1 MSKKRLNEIAREIG
15 VSSKEVVAKAQE
27 LGFDVKSHASSVDD
41 ASAKRLAE
49 SFGAKQPVQ
58 ANSVEAV
65 TRVAEVPKVETAKVE
80 KVATSEPVSKEVLK
94 VETAKVEKV
103 ATSEP
108 VSKEVPKVTGTQT
121 TAHRPQSRNF
131 KAEREARAKEQA
143 AKRAQGQQGKAGQQA
158 KNGQERRDNRQQGQ
172 GRPNNDRNERNDP
185 REPRHDKRTED
196 RKENRFAD
204 RREGRDNRRQDN
216 RSGQQNG
223 FGRKQEVKKV
233 EKPKIDFK
241 ARAAALKAEQ
251 NADFA
256 RTSEER
262 FRQAQEAKKQPKKP
276 KEVKFEE
283 PVVESKPFVKPT
295 PVATVSE
302 QVAETTVDTRPK
314 KHARPN
320 KKRDFIGDEEDG
332 PRKQQRNRNSQN
344 QVRNQRTSNW
354 NNNKK
359 NKKGKTNQ
367 PIKPVTERKF
377 HELPTEF
384 EYTAGMTV
392 AEIAKRIKREPAEI
406 VKKLFL
412 MGVMATQNQS
422 LDGDT
427 IELLMVNYGIE
438 PKEKV
443 EVDNADIER
452 FFVEEGYLNEDA
464 MTERPPV
471 VTIMGHVDH
480 GKTTLLDT
488 LRNSRVA
495 TGEAGGITQHIGAY
509 QIEEAGKKITFLDTP
524 GHAAF
529 TSMRARG
536 ASVTDLTILVVAADD
551 GVMPQTIEAINHS
564 KAANVPIIVAINK
577 IDKPGA
583 NPERVIGELAEHGVI
598 STAWGGESEFV
609 EISAKFN
616 QNIDELLETVLLVA
630 EIQELKADATVRA
643 IGTVIEAHLDKGK
656 GAVATLLVQ
665 QGTLNVQ
672 DPIVAGNTFGRVRAM
687 TNDLGRRVKVA
698 GPSTPVS
705 ITGLNEAP
713 MAGDHFAVYED
724 EKSARAAGEE
734 RAKRALLKQ
743 RQATQRVSLEN
754 LFDTLKAGEVKSV
767 NVIIKADVQGSVEAL
782 ASSLQ
787 KIEVEGVKVNIVH
800 SAVGAINESDVTL
813 AAASNALIIGFNVRP
828 TAEARSQA
836 ETDDVEVRLHSIIY
850 KVIEEMEDA
859 MKGMLDP
866 EYEEKIIGEAIV
878 RETFKV
884 SKVGTIGGFMV
895 IRGKITRDSSVRVI
909 RDGVVVF
916 DGQLASLKHYKDDV
930 KEVGNAQEGGLMI
943 ENYNDLRVDD
953 TIEAYIME
961 EIKK

>member
-1 MSKKRLNEIAREIG
+1 MSKKRLYEIAKELG
-15 VSSKEVVAKAQE
+15 KESKEVVARAKE
-27 LGFDVKSHASSVDD
+27 LGLDVKSHSSSV
-41 ASAKRLAE
+41 E
-49 SFGAKQPVQ
+49 
-58 ANSVEAV
+58 EAV
-65 TRVAEVPKVETAKVE
+65 AAKIAASFKPAAAPKVEAKPAAPKVSAEKKAEKSEPAKPAVAKEEAKPAEPVAPKTE
-80 KVATSEPVSKEVLK
+80 KVA
-94 VETAKVEKV
+94 AK
-103 ATSEP
+103 
-108 VSKEVPKVTGTQT
+108 
-121 TAHRPQSRNF
+121 PQSRNF

-143 AKRAQGQQGKAGQQA
+143 
-158 KNGQERRDNRQQGQ
+158 ERRKQNKGNNRDQQQNGNRQKNDGRNGGKQGQ
-172 GRPNNDRNERNDP
+172 GN
-185 REPRHDKRTED
+185 
-196 RKENRFAD
+196 
-204 RREGRDNRRQDN
+204 RDNRRFNDQAKKQQ
-216 RSGQQNG
+216 GQQNRG
-223 FGRKQEVKKV
+223 NERRQQEDKRPNQAAPRV
-233 EKPKIDFK
+233 DFK

-251 NADFA
+251 NAEYA
-256 RTSEER
+256 RSSEER
-262 FRQAQEAKKQPKKP
+262 FKQYQAAKEALAQANKRKEPEEIFEEAAKLAEQAQQAQQ
-276 KEVKFEE
+276 VQA
-283 PVVESKPFVKPT
+283 VVEVVPEKKEP
-295 PVATVSE
+295 A
-302 QVAETTVDTRPK
+302 VDTRRK
-314 KHARPN
+314 KQARPDKN
-320 KKRDFIGDEEDG
+320 RDDYDHEEDG
-332 PRKQQRNRNSQN
+332 PRKQQKNRSSQN
-344 QVRNQRTSNW
+344 QVRNQKNSNW

-359 NKKGKTNQ
+359 NKKGNNKNNRNQ
-367 PIKPVTERKF
+367 TPKPVTERKF

-384 EYTAGMTV
+384 EYTDGMTV

-406 VKKLFL
+406 VKKLFM

-422 LDGDT
+422 LDGET
-427 IELLMVNYGIE
+427 IELLMVDYGIE
-438 PKEKV
+438 AKQKV

-452 FFVEEGYLNEDA
+452 FFVEDGYLNENELV
-464 MTERPPV
+464 ERPPV

-509 QIEEAGKKITFLDTP
+509 QIVENGKKITFLDTP

-536 ASVTDLTILVVAADD
+536 ASVTDITILVVAADD

-583 NPERVIGELAEHGVI
+583 NPERVIGELAEHGVM
-598 STAWGGESEFV
+598 STAWGGDSEFV

-616 QNIDELLETVLLVA
+616 QNIEELLETVLLVA
-630 EIQELKADATVRA
+630 EIQELKADPTVRA
-643 IGTVIEAHLDKGK
+643 IGTVIEARLDKGK

-672 DPIVAGNTFGRVRAM
+672 DPIVVGNTFGRVRAM

-734 RAKRALLKQ
+734 RAKRALMKQ

-754 LFDTLKAGEVKSV
+754 LFDTLKAGELKSV

-782 ASSLQ
+782 SASLQ
-787 KIEVEGVKVNIVH
+787 KIDVEGVKVTIVH

-813 AAASNALIIGFNVRP
+813 AEASNAFIVGFNVRP
-828 TAEARSQA
+828 TPQARQQAEA
-836 ETDDVEVRLHSIIY
+836 DDVEIRLHSIIY
-850 KVIEEMEDA
+850 KVIEEMEEA

-866 EYEEKIIGEAIV
+866 EFEEKVIGEAVI

-895 IRGKITRDSSVRVI
+895 INGKVARDSKVRVI
-909 RDGVVVF
+909 RDGVVIY
-916 DGQLASLKHYKDDV
+916 DGELASLKHYKDDV
-930 KEVGNAQEGGLMI
+930 KEVTNGREGGLMI
-943 ENYNDLRVDD
+943 DGYNDIKMDD
-953 TIEAYIME
+953 VIEAYVME
-961 EIKK
+961 EIKR

>member
-1 MSKKRLNEIAREIG
+1 MSKKRLYEIAKELG
-15 VSSKEVVAKAQE
+15 KESKEVVARAKE
-27 LGFDVKSHASSVDD
+27 LGLDVKSHSSSVEEAVAAKIAASFKPAAAPKAEEKPAAPK
-41 ASAKRLAE
+41 ASAEKKTEKSEPVKPAE
-49 SFGAKQPVQ
+49 PV
-58 ANSVEAV
+58 A
-65 TRVAEVPKVETAKVE
+65 PKTE
-80 KVATSEPVSKEVLK
+80 KVA
-94 VETAKVEKV
+94 AK
-103 ATSEP
+103 
-108 VSKEVPKVTGTQT
+108 
-121 TAHRPQSRNF
+121 PQSRNF

-143 AKRAQGQQGKAGQQA
+143 
-158 KNGQERRDNRQQGQ
+158 ERRKQNKGNNRDQQQNGNRQKNDGRTGGKQGQ
-172 GRPNNDRNERNDP
+172 GN
-185 REPRHDKRTED
+185 
-196 RKENRFAD
+196 
-204 RREGRDNRRQDN
+204 RDNRRFNDQAKKQQ
-216 RSGQQNG
+216 GQQNRG
-223 FGRKQEVKKV
+223 NERRQQEDKR
-233 EKPKIDFK
+233 PHQAAPRIDFK

-251 NADFA
+251 NAEYA
-256 RTSEER
+256 RSSEER
-262 FRQAQEAKKQPKKP
+262 FKQYQAAKEALAQANKRKEPEEIFEEVAKLAEQAQQEQQVQA
-276 KEVKFEE
+276 
-283 PVVESKPFVKPT
+283 VVEVIPDKKE
-295 PVATVSE
+295 A
-302 QVAETTVDTRPK
+302 AVDTRRK
-314 KHARPN
+314 KQARPDKN
-320 KKRDFIGDEEDG
+320 RDDYDHEEDG
-332 PRKQQRNRNSQN
+332 PRKQQKNRSSQN
-344 QVRNQRTSNW
+344 QVRNQKNSNW
-354 NNNKK
+354 NSNKK
-359 NKKGKTNQ
+359 NKKGNNKNNRNQ
-367 PIKPVTERKF
+367 TPKPVTERKF

-384 EYTAGMTV
+384 EYTDGMTV

-406 VKKLFL
+406 VKKLFM

-422 LDGDT
+422 LDGET
-427 IELLMVNYGIE
+427 IELLMVDYGIE
-438 PKEKV
+438 AKQKV

-452 FFVEEGYLNEDA
+452 FFVEDGYLNEDKLV
-464 MTERPPV
+464 ERPPV

-509 QIEEAGKKITFLDTP
+509 QIVENGKKITFLDTP

-536 ASVTDLTILVVAADD
+536 ASVTDITILVVAADD

-583 NPERVIGELAEHGVI
+583 NPERVIGELAEHGVM
-598 STAWGGESEFV
+598 STAWGGDSEFV

-616 QNIDELLETVLLVA
+616 QNIEELLETVLLVA
-630 EIQELKADATVRA
+630 EIQELKADPTVRA
-643 IGTVIEAHLDKGK
+643 IGTVIEARLDKGK

-672 DPIVAGNTFGRVRAM
+672 DPIVVGNTFGRVRAM

-734 RAKRALLKQ
+734 RAKRALMKQ

-754 LFDTLKAGEVKSV
+754 LFDTLKAGELKSV

-782 ASSLQ
+782 SASLQ
-787 KIEVEGVKVNIVH
+787 KIDVEGVKVTIVH

-813 AAASNALIIGFNVRP
+813 AEASNAFIVGFNVRP
-828 TAEARSQA
+828 TPQARQQAEA
-836 ETDDVEVRLHSIIY
+836 DDVEIRLHSIIY
-850 KVIEEMEDA
+850 KVIEEMEEA

-866 EYEEKIIGEAIV
+866 EFEEKVIGEAVI

-895 IRGKITRDSSVRVI
+895 INGKVTRDSKVRVI
-909 RDGVVVF
+909 RDGVVIY
-916 DGQLASLKHYKDDV
+916 DGELASLKHYKDDV
-930 KEVGNAQEGGLMI
+930 KEVTNGREGGLMI
-943 ENYNDLRVDD
+943 DGYNDIKMDD
-953 TIEAYIME
+953 VIEAYVME
-961 EIKK
+961 EIKR

>member
-1 MSKKRLNEIAREIG
+1 MSKKRLYEIAKELG
-15 VSSKEVVAKAQE
+15 KESKEVVARAKE
-27 LGFDVKSHASSVDD
+27 LGLDVKSHSSSVEEAVAAKIAASFKSAAAPKSEAKPAAPK
-41 ASAKRLAE
+41 ASAEKKAE
-49 SFGAKQPVQ
+49 KSEPAKPAVAKEEAKTAEPV
-58 ANSVEAV
+58 ALK
-65 TRVAEVPKVETAKVE
+65 TE
-80 KVATSEPVSKEVLK
+80 KVA
-94 VETAKVEKV
+94 AK
-103 ATSEP
+103 
-108 VSKEVPKVTGTQT
+108 
-121 TAHRPQSRNF
+121 PQSRNF

-143 AKRAQGQQGKAGQQA
+143 
-158 KNGQERRDNRQQGQ
+158 ERRKQNKGNNRDQQQNGNRQKNDGRNGGKQGQ
-172 GRPNNDRNERNDP
+172 GN
-185 REPRHDKRTED
+185 
-196 RKENRFAD
+196 
-204 RREGRDNRRQDN
+204 RDNRRFNDQAKKQQ
-216 RSGQQNG
+216 GQQNRG
-223 FGRKQEVKKV
+223 NERRQQEDKR
-233 EKPKIDFK
+233 PNQAAPRIDFK

-251 NADFA
+251 NAEYA
-256 RTSEER
+256 RSSEER
-262 FRQAQEAKKQPKKP
+262 FKQTQAAKEALAQANKRKEPEEIFEEAAKLAEQAQQVQA
-276 KEVKFEE
+276 
-283 PVVESKPFVKPT
+283 VVEPA
-295 PVATVSE
+295 PVAKE
-302 QVAETTVDTRPK
+302 AAVDTRRK
-314 KHARPN
+314 KQARPD
-320 KKRDFIGDEEDG
+320 KERDDYDHEEDG
-332 PRKQQRNRNSQN
+332 PRKQQKNRSSQN
-344 QVRNQRTSNW
+344 QVRNQRNSNW

-359 NKKGKTNQ
+359 NKKGNNKNNRNQ
-367 PIKPVTERKF
+367 APKPVTERKF

-384 EYTAGMTV
+384 EYTDGMTV

-406 VKKLFL
+406 VKKLFM

-422 LDGDT
+422 LDGET
-427 IELLMVNYGIE
+427 IELLMVDYGIE
-438 PKEKV
+438 AKQKV

-452 FFVEEGYLNEDA
+452 FFVEDGYLNEDELV
-464 MTERPPV
+464 ERPPV

-509 QIEEAGKKITFLDTP
+509 QIVENGKKITFLDTP

-536 ASVTDLTILVVAADD
+536 ASVTDITILVVAADD

-583 NPERVIGELAEHGVI
+583 NPERVIGELAEHGVM
-598 STAWGGESEFV
+598 STAWGGDSEFV

-616 QNIDELLETVLLVA
+616 QNIEELLETVLLVA
-630 EIQELKADATVRA
+630 EIQELKADPTVRA
-643 IGTVIEAHLDKGK
+643 IGTVIEARLDKGK

-672 DPIVAGNTFGRVRAM
+672 DPIVVGNTFGRVRAM

-734 RAKRALLKQ
+734 RAKRALMKQ

-754 LFDTLKAGEVKSV
+754 LFDTLKAGELKSV

-782 ASSLQ
+782 SASLQ
-787 KIEVEGVKVNIVH
+787 KIDVEGVKVTIVH

-813 AAASNALIIGFNVRP
+813 AEASNAFIVGFNVRP
-828 TAEARSQA
+828 TPQARQQAEA
-836 ETDDVEVRLHSIIY
+836 DDVEIRLHSIIY
-850 KVIEEMEDA
+850 KVIEEMEEA

-866 EYEEKIIGEAIV
+866 EFEEKVIGEAVI

-895 IRGKITRDSSVRVI
+895 INGKVTRDSKVRVI
-909 RDGVVVF
+909 RDGVVIY
-916 DGQLASLKHYKDDV
+916 DGELASLKHYKDDV
-930 KEVGNAQEGGLMI
+930 KEVTNGREGGLMI
-943 ENYNDLRVDD
+943 DGYNDIKMDD
-953 TIEAYIME
+953 VIEAYVME
-961 EIKK
+961 EIKR

>member
-1 MSKKRLNEIAREIG
+1 MSKKRLYEIAKELG
-15 VSSKEVVAKAQE
+15 KESKEVVARAKE
-27 LGFDVKSHASSVDD
+27 LGLDVKSHSSSV
-41 ASAKRLAE
+41 E
-49 SFGAKQPVQ
+49 
-58 ANSVEAV
+58 EAV
-65 TRVAEVPKVETAKVE
+65 AAKIAASFKPAAAPKVEAKPAAPKVSAEKKAEKSEPAKPAVAKEEAKPAEPVAPKTE
-80 KVATSEPVSKEVLK
+80 KVA
-94 VETAKVEKV
+94 AK
-103 ATSEP
+103 
-108 VSKEVPKVTGTQT
+108 
-121 TAHRPQSRNF
+121 PQSRNF

-143 AKRAQGQQGKAGQQA
+143 ERRKQNKGNNRDQQQNGNRQKNDGRNGGKQGQS
-158 KNGQERRDNRQQGQ
+158 N
-172 GRPNNDRNERNDP
+172 
-185 REPRHDKRTED
+185 
-196 RKENRFAD
+196 
-204 RREGRDNRRQDN
+204 RDNRRFNDQAKKQQ
-216 RSGQQNG
+216 GQQKRRNE
-223 FGRKQEVKKV
+223 RRQQEDKRSNQVA
-233 EKPKIDFK
+233 PRIDFK

-251 NADFA
+251 NAEYA
-256 RTSEER
+256 RSSEER
-262 FRQAQEAKKQPKKP
+262 FKQYQAAKEALAQANKRKEPEEIFEEAAKLAEQAQQVQA
-276 KEVKFEE
+276 
-283 PVVESKPFVKPT
+283 VVEVVPEKKEP
-295 PVATVSE
+295 A
-302 QVAETTVDTRPK
+302 VDTRRK
-314 KHARPN
+314 KQARPDKN
-320 KKRDFIGDEEDG
+320 RDDYDHEEDG
-332 PRKQQRNRNSQN
+332 PRKQQKNRSSQN
-344 QVRNQRTSNW
+344 QVRNQKNSNW

-359 NKKGKTNQ
+359 NKKGNNKNNRNQ
-367 PIKPVTERKF
+367 TPKPVTERKF

-384 EYTAGMTV
+384 EYTDGMTV

-406 VKKLFL
+406 VKKLFM

-422 LDGDT
+422 LDGET
-427 IELLMVNYGIE
+427 IELLMVDYGIE
-438 PKEKV
+438 AKQKV

-452 FFVEEGYLNEDA
+452 FFVEDGYLNEDELV
-464 MTERPPV
+464 ERPPV

-509 QIEEAGKKITFLDTP
+509 QIVENGKKITFLDTP

-529 TSMRARG
+529 ASMRARG
-536 ASVTDLTILVVAADD
+536 ASVTDITILVVAADD

-583 NPERVIGELAEHGVI
+583 NPERVIGELAEHGVM
-598 STAWGGESEFV
+598 STAWGGDSEFV

-616 QNIDELLETVLLVA
+616 QNIEELLETVLLVA
-630 EIQELKADATVRA
+630 EIQELKADPTVRA
-643 IGTVIEAHLDKGK
+643 IGTVIEARLDKGK

-672 DPIVAGNTFGRVRAM
+672 DPIVVGNTFGRVRAM

-734 RAKRALLKQ
+734 RAKRALMKQ

-754 LFDTLKAGEVKSV
+754 LFDTLKAGELKSV

-782 ASSLQ
+782 SASLQ
-787 KIEVEGVKVNIVH
+787 KIDVEGVKVTIVH

-813 AAASNALIIGFNVRP
+813 AEASNAFIVGFNVRP
-828 TAEARSQA
+828 TPQARQQAEA
-836 ETDDVEVRLHSIIY
+836 DDVEIRLHSIIY
-850 KVIEEMEDA
+850 KVIEEMEEA

-866 EYEEKIIGEAIV
+866 EFEEKVIGEAVI

-895 IRGKITRDSSVRVI
+895 INGKVARDSKVRVI
-909 RDGVVVF
+909 RDGVVIY
-916 DGQLASLKHYKDDV
+916 DGELASLKHYKDDV
-930 KEVGNAQEGGLMI
+930 KEVTNGREGGLMI
-943 ENYNDLRVDD
+943 DGYNDIKMDD
-953 TIEAYIME
+953 VIEAYVME
-961 EIKK
+961 EIKR

>member
-1 MSKKRLNEIAREIG
+1 MSKKRLYEIAKELG
-15 VSSKEVVAKAQE
+15 KESKEVVARAKE
-27 LGFDVKSHASSVDD
+27 LGLDVKSHSSSV
-41 ASAKRLAE
+41 E
-49 SFGAKQPVQ
+49 
-58 ANSVEAV
+58 EAV
-65 TRVAEVPKVETAKVE
+65 AAKIAASFKPAAAPKVEAKPAAPKVSAEKKAEKSEPAKPAVAKEEAKPAEPVAPKTE
-80 KVATSEPVSKEVLK
+80 KVA
-94 VETAKVEKV
+94 AK
-103 ATSEP
+103 
-108 VSKEVPKVTGTQT
+108 
-121 TAHRPQSRNF
+121 PQSRNF

-143 AKRAQGQQGKAGQQA
+143 ERRKQNKSNNRDQQQNGNRQKNDGRNGGKQGQS
-158 KNGQERRDNRQQGQ
+158 N
-172 GRPNNDRNERNDP
+172 
-185 REPRHDKRTED
+185 
-196 RKENRFAD
+196 
-204 RREGRDNRRQDN
+204 RDNRRFNDQAKKQQ
-216 RSGQQNG
+216 GQQK
-223 FGRKQEVKKV
+223 RRDERRQQEDKRSNQAA
-233 EKPKIDFK
+233 PRIDFK

-251 NADFA
+251 NAEYA
-256 RTSEER
+256 RSSEER
-262 FRQAQEAKKQPKKP
+262 FKQYQAAKEALAQANKRKEPEEIFEEAAKLAEQAQQVQA
-276 KEVKFEE
+276 
-283 PVVESKPFVKPT
+283 VVEVVPEKKEP
-295 PVATVSE
+295 A
-302 QVAETTVDTRPK
+302 VDTRRK
-314 KHARPN
+314 KQARPDKN
-320 KKRDFIGDEEDG
+320 RDDYDHEEDG
-332 PRKQQRNRNSQN
+332 PRKQQKNRSSQN
-344 QVRNQRTSNW
+344 QVRNQKNSNW

-359 NKKGKTNQ
+359 NKKGNNKNNRNQ
-367 PIKPVTERKF
+367 TPKPVTERKF

-384 EYTAGMTV
+384 EYTDGMTV

-406 VKKLFL
+406 VKKLFM

-422 LDGDT
+422 LDGET
-427 IELLMVNYGIE
+427 IELLMVDYGIE
-438 PKEKV
+438 AKQKV

-452 FFVEEGYLNEDA
+452 FFVEDGYLNEDELV
-464 MTERPPV
+464 ERPPV

-509 QIEEAGKKITFLDTP
+509 QIVENGKKITFLDTP

-536 ASVTDLTILVVAADD
+536 ASVTDITILVVAADD

-583 NPERVIGELAEHGVI
+583 NPERVIGELAEHGVM
-598 STAWGGESEFV
+598 STAWGGDSEFV

-616 QNIDELLETVLLVA
+616 QNIEELLETVLLVA
-630 EIQELKADATVRA
+630 EIQELKADPTVRA
-643 IGTVIEAHLDKGK
+643 IGTVIEARLDKGK

-672 DPIVAGNTFGRVRAM
+672 DPIVVGNTFGRVRAM

-734 RAKRALLKQ
+734 RAKRALMKQ

-754 LFDTLKAGEVKSV
+754 LFDTLKAGELKSV

-782 ASSLQ
+782 SASLQ
-787 KIEVEGVKVNIVH
+787 KIDVEGVKVTIVH

-813 AAASNALIIGFNVRP
+813 AEASNAFIVGFNVRP
-828 TAEARSQA
+828 TPQARQQAEA
-836 ETDDVEVRLHSIIY
+836 DDVEIRLHSIIY
-850 KVIEEMEDA
+850 KVIEEMEEA

-866 EYEEKIIGEAIV
+866 EFEEKVIGEAVI

-895 IRGKITRDSSVRVI
+895 INGKVARDSKVRVI
-909 RDGVVVF
+909 RDGVVIY
-916 DGQLASLKHYKDDV
+916 DGELASLKHYKDDV
-930 KEVGNAQEGGLMI
+930 KEVTNGREGGLMI
-943 ENYNDLRVDD
+943 DGYNDIKMDD
-953 TIEAYIME
+953 VIEAYVME
-961 EIKK
+961 EIKR

>member
-1 MSKKRLNEIAREIG
+1 MSKKRLYEIAKELG
-15 VSSKEVVAKAQE
+15 KESKEVVARAKE
-27 LGFDVKSHASSVDD
+27 LGLDVKSHSSSV
-41 ASAKRLAE
+41 E
-49 SFGAKQPVQ
+49 
-58 ANSVEAV
+58 EAV
-65 TRVAEVPKVETAKVE
+65 AAKIAASFKPAAAPKVEAKPAAPKVSAEKKAEKSEPAKPAVAKEEAKPAEPVAPKTE
-80 KVATSEPVSKEVLK
+80 KVA
-94 VETAKVEKV
+94 AK
-103 ATSEP
+103 
-108 VSKEVPKVTGTQT
+108 
-121 TAHRPQSRNF
+121 PQSRNF

-143 AKRAQGQQGKAGQQA
+143 ERRKQNKGNNRDQQQNGNRQKNDGRNGGKQGQS
-158 KNGQERRDNRQQGQ
+158 N
-172 GRPNNDRNERNDP
+172 
-185 REPRHDKRTED
+185 
-196 RKENRFAD
+196 
-204 RREGRDNRRQDN
+204 RDNRRFNDQAKKQQ
-216 RSGQQNG
+216 GQQKRRNE
-223 FGRKQEVKKV
+223 RRQQEDKRSNQAA
-233 EKPKIDFK
+233 PRIDFK
-241 ARAAALKAEQ
+241 ARAAALKADQ
-251 NADFA
+251 NAEYA
-256 RTSEER
+256 RSSEER
-262 FRQAQEAKKQPKKP
+262 FKQYQAAKEALAQANKRKEPEEIFEEAAKLAEQAQQVQA
-276 KEVKFEE
+276 
-283 PVVESKPFVKPT
+283 VVEVVPEKKEP
-295 PVATVSE
+295 A
-302 QVAETTVDTRPK
+302 VDTRRK
-314 KHARPN
+314 KQARPDKN
-320 KKRDFIGDEEDG
+320 RDDYDHEEDG
-332 PRKQQRNRNSQN
+332 PRKQQKNRSSQN
-344 QVRNQRTSNW
+344 QVRNQKNSNW

-359 NKKGKTNQ
+359 NKKGNNKNNRNQ
-367 PIKPVTERKF
+367 TPKPVTERKF

-384 EYTAGMTV
+384 EYTDGMTV

-406 VKKLFL
+406 VKKLFM

-422 LDGDT
+422 LDGET
-427 IELLMVNYGIE
+427 IELLMVDYGIE
-438 PKEKV
+438 AKQKV

-452 FFVEEGYLNEDA
+452 FFVEDGYLNEDELV
-464 MTERPPV
+464 ERPPV

-509 QIEEAGKKITFLDTP
+509 QIVENGKKITFLDTP

-536 ASVTDLTILVVAADD
+536 ASVTDITILVVAADD

-583 NPERVIGELAEHGVI
+583 NPERVIGELAEHGVM
-598 STAWGGESEFV
+598 STAWGGDSEFV

-616 QNIDELLETVLLVA
+616 QNIEELLETVLLVA
-630 EIQELKADATVRA
+630 EIQELKADPTVRA
-643 IGTVIEAHLDKGK
+643 IGTVIEARLDKGK

-672 DPIVAGNTFGRVRAM
+672 DPIVVGNTFGRVRAM

-734 RAKRALLKQ
+734 RAKRALMKQ

-754 LFDTLKAGEVKSV
+754 LFDTLKAGELKSV

-782 ASSLQ
+782 SASLQ
-787 KIEVEGVKVNIVH
+787 KIDVEGVKVTIVH

-813 AAASNALIIGFNVRP
+813 AEASNAFIVGFNVRP
-828 TAEARSQA
+828 TPQARQQAEA
-836 ETDDVEVRLHSIIY
+836 DDVEIRLHSIIY
-850 KVIEEMEDA
+850 KVIEEMEEA

-866 EYEEKIIGEAIV
+866 EFEEKVIGEAVI

-895 IRGKITRDSSVRVI
+895 INGKVARDSKVRVI
-909 RDGVVVF
+909 RDGVVIY
-916 DGQLASLKHYKDDV
+916 DGELASLKHYKDDV
-930 KEVGNAQEGGLMI
+930 KEVTNGREGGLMI
-943 ENYNDLRVDD
+943 DGYNDIKMDD
-953 TIEAYIME
+953 VIEAYVME
-961 EIKK
+961 EIKR

>member
-1 MSKKRLNEIAREIG
+1 MSKKRLYEIAKELG
-15 VSSKEVVAKAQE
+15 KESKEVVARAKE
-27 LGFDVKSHASSVDD
+27 LGLDVKSHSSSVEEAVAAKIAASFKPAAAPKSEAKPAAPK
-41 ASAKRLAE
+41 ASAEKKAE
-49 SFGAKQPVQ
+49 KSGPAKPAVAKEEAKPAEPV
-58 ANSVEAV
+58 A
-65 TRVAEVPKVETAKVE
+65 PKTE
-80 KVATSEPVSKEVLK
+80 KVA
-94 VETAKVEKV
+94 AK
-103 ATSEP
+103 
-108 VSKEVPKVTGTQT
+108 
-121 TAHRPQSRNF
+121 PQSRNF

-143 AKRAQGQQGKAGQQA
+143 
-158 KNGQERRDNRQQGQ
+158 ERRKQNKGNNRDQQQNGNRQKNDGRNGGKQGQ
-172 GRPNNDRNERNDP
+172 GN
-185 REPRHDKRTED
+185 
-196 RKENRFAD
+196 
-204 RREGRDNRRQDN
+204 RDNRRFNDQAKKQQ
-216 RSGQQNG
+216 GQQNRG
-223 FGRKQEVKKV
+223 NERRQQEDKR
-233 EKPKIDFK
+233 PNQAAPRIDFK

-251 NADFA
+251 NAEYA
-256 RTSEER
+256 RSSEER
-262 FRQAQEAKKQPKKP
+262 FKQTQAAKEALAQANKRKEPEEIFEEVAKLAEQAQQEQQVQA
-276 KEVKFEE
+276 
-283 PVVESKPFVKPT
+283 VVEVVPEKKE
-295 PVATVSE
+295 A
-302 QVAETTVDTRPK
+302 AVDTRRK
-314 KHARPN
+314 KQARPDKN
-320 KKRDFIGDEEDG
+320 RDDYDHEEDG
-332 PRKQQRNRNSQN
+332 PRKQQKNRSSQN
-344 QVRNQRTSNW
+344 QVRNQKNSNW

-359 NKKGKTNQ
+359 NKKGNNKNNRNQ
-367 PIKPVTERKF
+367 TPKPVTERKF

-384 EYTAGMTV
+384 EYTDGMTV

-406 VKKLFL
+406 VKKLFM

-422 LDGDT
+422 LDGET
-427 IELLMVNYGIE
+427 IELLMVDYGIE
-438 PKEKV
+438 AKQKV

-452 FFVEEGYLNEDA
+452 FFVEDGYLNEDELV
-464 MTERPPV
+464 ERPPV

-509 QIEEAGKKITFLDTP
+509 QIVENGKKITFLDTP

-536 ASVTDLTILVVAADD
+536 ASVTDITILVVAADD

-583 NPERVIGELAEHGVI
+583 NPERVIGELAEHGVM
-598 STAWGGESEFV
+598 STAWGGDSEFV

-616 QNIDELLETVLLVA
+616 QNIEELLETVLLVA
-630 EIQELKADATVRA
+630 EIQELKADPTVRA
-643 IGTVIEAHLDKGK
+643 IGTVIEARLDKGK

-672 DPIVAGNTFGRVRAM
+672 DPIVVGNTFGRVRAM

-734 RAKRALLKQ
+734 RAKRALMKQ

-754 LFDTLKAGEVKSV
+754 LFDTLKAGELKSV

-782 ASSLQ
+782 SASLQ
-787 KIEVEGVKVNIVH
+787 KIDVEGVKVTIVH

-813 AAASNALIIGFNVRP
+813 AEASNAFIVGFNVRP
-828 TAEARSQA
+828 TPQARQQAEA
-836 ETDDVEVRLHSIIY
+836 DDVEIRLHSIIY
-850 KVIEEMEDA
+850 KVIEEMEEA

-866 EYEEKIIGEAIV
+866 EFEEKVIGEAVI

-895 IRGKITRDSSVRVI
+895 INGKVTRDSKVRVI
-909 RDGVVVF
+909 RDGVVIY
-916 DGQLASLKHYKDDV
+916 DGELASLKHYKDDV
-930 KEVGNAQEGGLMI
+930 KEVTNGREGGLMI
-943 ENYNDLRVDD
+943 DGYNDIKMDD
-953 TIEAYIME
+953 VIEAYVME
-961 EIKK
+961 EIKR

>member
-65 TRVAEVPKVETAKVE
+65 TRVAEAPKVETA
-80 KVATSEPVSKEVLK
+80 K

-185 REPRHDKRTED
+185 REPRRDKRTED

-262 FRQAQEAKKQPKKP
+262 FRQAQEAKKQPKKQPKKP

-320 KKRDFIGDEEDG
+320 KKRDFIGDAEDG

-438 PKEKV
+438 AKEKV

-630 EIQELKADATVRA
+630 EIQELKADTTVRA

-895 IRGKITRDSSVRVI
+895 IRGKVTRDSSVRVI

>member
-1 MSKKRLNEIAREIG
+1 MSKKRLYEIAKELG
-15 VSSKEVVAKAQE
+15 KESKEVVARAKE
-27 LGFDVKSHASSVDD
+27 LGLDVKSHSSSV
-41 ASAKRLAE
+41 E
-49 SFGAKQPVQ
+49 
-58 ANSVEAV
+58 EAV
-65 TRVAEVPKVETAKVE
+65 AAKIAASFKPAAAPKVEAKPAAPKVSAEKKAEKSEPAKPAEPVAPKTE
-80 KVATSEPVSKEVLK
+80 KVA
-94 VETAKVEKV
+94 AK
-103 ATSEP
+103 
-108 VSKEVPKVTGTQT
+108 
-121 TAHRPQSRNF
+121 PQSRNF

-143 AKRAQGQQGKAGQQA
+143 ERRKQNKGNNRDQQQNGNRQKNDGRNGGKQGQS
-158 KNGQERRDNRQQGQ
+158 N
-172 GRPNNDRNERNDP
+172 
-185 REPRHDKRTED
+185 
-196 RKENRFAD
+196 
-204 RREGRDNRRQDN
+204 RDNRRFNDQAKKQQ
-216 RSGQQNG
+216 GQQKRRNE
-223 FGRKQEVKKV
+223 RRQQEDKRSNQAA
-233 EKPKIDFK
+233 PRIDFK

-251 NADFA
+251 NAEYA
-256 RTSEER
+256 RSSEER
-262 FRQAQEAKKQPKKP
+262 FKQYQAAKEALAQANKRKEPEEIFEEAAKLAEQAQQVQA
-276 KEVKFEE
+276 
-283 PVVESKPFVKPT
+283 VVEVVPEKKEP
-295 PVATVSE
+295 A
-302 QVAETTVDTRPK
+302 VDTRRK
-314 KHARPN
+314 KQARPDKN
-320 KKRDFIGDEEDG
+320 RDDYDHEEDG
-332 PRKQQRNRNSQN
+332 PRKQQKNRSSQN
-344 QVRNQRTSNW
+344 QVRNQKNSNW

-359 NKKGKTNQ
+359 NKKGNNKNNRNQ
-367 PIKPVTERKF
+367 TPKPVTERKF

-384 EYTAGMTV
+384 EYTDGMTV

-406 VKKLFL
+406 VKKLFM

-422 LDGDT
+422 LDGET
-427 IELLMVNYGIE
+427 IELLMVDYGIE
-438 PKEKV
+438 AKQKV

-452 FFVEEGYLNEDA
+452 FFVEDGYLNEDELV
-464 MTERPPV
+464 ERPPV

-509 QIEEAGKKITFLDTP
+509 QIVENGKKITFLDTP

-536 ASVTDLTILVVAADD
+536 ASVTDITILVVAADD

-583 NPERVIGELAEHGVI
+583 NPERVIGELAEHGVM
-598 STAWGGESEFV
+598 STAWGGDSEFV

-616 QNIDELLETVLLVA
+616 QNIEELLETVLLVA
-630 EIQELKADATVRA
+630 EIQELKADPTVRA
-643 IGTVIEAHLDKGK
+643 IGTVIEARLDKGK

-672 DPIVAGNTFGRVRAM
+672 DPIVVGNTFGRVRAM

-734 RAKRALLKQ
+734 RAKRALMKQ

-754 LFDTLKAGEVKSV
+754 LFDTLKAGELKSV

-782 ASSLQ
+782 SASLQ
-787 KIEVEGVKVNIVH
+787 KIDVEGVKVTIVH

-813 AAASNALIIGFNVRP
+813 AEASNAFIVGFNVRP
-828 TAEARSQA
+828 TPQARQQAEA
-836 ETDDVEVRLHSIIY
+836 DDVEIRLHSIIY
-850 KVIEEMEDA
+850 KVIEEMEEA

-866 EYEEKIIGEAIV
+866 EFEEKVIGEAVI

-895 IRGKITRDSSVRVI
+895 INGKVACDSKVRVI
-909 RDGVVVF
+909 RDGVVIY
-916 DGQLASLKHYKDDV
+916 DGELASLKHYKDDV
-930 KEVGNAQEGGLMI
+930 KEVTNGREGGLMI
-943 ENYNDLRVDD
+943 DGYNDIKMDD
-953 TIEAYIME
+953 VIEAYVME
-961 EIKK
+961 EIKR

>member
-1 MSKKRLNEIAREIG
+1 MSKKRLYEIAKELG
-15 VSSKEVVAKAQE
+15 KESKEVVARAKE
-27 LGFDVKSHASSVDD
+27 LGLDVKSHSSSV
-41 ASAKRLAE
+41 E
-49 SFGAKQPVQ
+49 
-58 ANSVEAV
+58 EAV
-65 TRVAEVPKVETAKVE
+65 AAKIAASFKPAAAPKVEAKPATPKASAEKKAEKSEPAKPAVAKEEAKPAEPVAPKAE
-80 KVATSEPVSKEVLK
+80 KVA
-94 VETAKVEKV
+94 AK
-103 ATSEP
+103 
-108 VSKEVPKVTGTQT
+108 
-121 TAHRPQSRNF
+121 PQSRNF

-143 AKRAQGQQGKAGQQA
+143 
-158 KNGQERRDNRQQGQ
+158 ERRKQNKGNNRDQQKGNHQKNDNRNGGKQGQ
-172 GRPNNDRNERNDP
+172 GN
-185 REPRHDKRTED
+185 
-196 RKENRFAD
+196 
-204 RREGRDNRRQDN
+204 RDNRRFNDQAKKQQ
-216 RSGQQNG
+216 GQQNRG
-223 FGRKQEVKKV
+223 NDRRQQEDKRSNQAA
-233 EKPKIDFK
+233 PRIDFK

-251 NADFA
+251 NAEYA
-256 RTSEER
+256 RSSEER
-262 FRQAQEAKKQPKKP
+262 FKQTQAAKEALAQANKRKEPEEIFEEAAKLAEQAQQAQQAQQ
-276 KEVKFEE
+276 VQA
-283 PVVESKPFVKPT
+283 VVEVVPEKKEP
-295 PVATVSE
+295 A
-302 QVAETTVDTRPK
+302 VDTRRK
-314 KHARPN
+314 KQARPDKN
-320 KKRDFIGDEEDG
+320 RDDYDHEEDG
-332 PRKQQRNRNSQN
+332 PRKQQKNRSSQN
-344 QVRNQRTSNW
+344 QVRNQKNSNW

-359 NKKGKTNQ
+359 NKKGNNKNNRNQ
-367 PIKPVTERKF
+367 TPKPVTERKF

-384 EYTAGMTV
+384 EYTDGMTV

-406 VKKLFL
+406 VKKLFM

-422 LDGDT
+422 LDGET
-427 IELLMVNYGIE
+427 IELLMVDYGIE
-438 PKEKV
+438 AKQKV

-452 FFVEEGYLNEDA
+452 FFVEDGYLNEDELV
-464 MTERPPV
+464 ERPPV

-509 QIEEAGKKITFLDTP
+509 QIVENGKKITFLDTP

-536 ASVTDLTILVVAADD
+536 ASVTDITILVVAADD

-583 NPERVIGELAEHGVI
+583 NPERVIGELAEHGVM
-598 STAWGGESEFV
+598 STAWGGDSEFV

-616 QNIDELLETVLLVA
+616 QNIEELLETVLLVA
-630 EIQELKADATVRA
+630 EIQELKADPTVRA
-643 IGTVIEAHLDKGK
+643 IGTVIEARLDKGK

-672 DPIVAGNTFGRVRAM
+672 DPIVVGNTFGRVRAM

-734 RAKRALLKQ
+734 RAKRALMKQ

-754 LFDTLKAGEVKSV
+754 LFDTLKAGELKSV

-782 ASSLQ
+782 SASLQ
-787 KIEVEGVKVNIVH
+787 KIDVEGVKVTIVH

-813 AAASNALIIGFNVRP
+813 AEASNAFIVGFNVRP
-828 TAEARSQA
+828 TPQARQQAEA
-836 ETDDVEVRLHSIIY
+836 DDVEIRLHSIIY
-850 KVIEEMEDA
+850 KVIEEMEEA

-866 EYEEKIIGEAIV
+866 EFEEKIIGEAVI

-895 IRGKITRDSSVRVI
+895 INGKVTRDSKVRVI
-909 RDGVVVF
+909 RDGVVIY
-916 DGQLASLKHYKDDV
+916 DGELASLKHYKDDV
-930 KEVGNAQEGGLMI
+930 KEVTNGREGGLMI
-943 ENYNDLRVDD
+943 DGYNDIKMDD
-953 TIEAYIME
+953 VIEAYVME
-961 EIKK
+961 EIKR

>member
-1 MSKKRLNEIAREIG
+1 MSKKRLYEIAKELG
-15 VSSKEVVAKAQE
+15 KESKEVVTRAKE
-27 LGFDVKSHASSVDD
+27 LGLEVKSHASSI
-41 ASAKRLAE
+41 E
-49 SFGAKQPVQ
+49 G
-58 ANSVEAV
+58 EAV
-65 TRVAEVPKVETAKVE
+65 ERLVNSFA
-80 KVATSEPVSKEVLK
+80 SKAPQ
-94 VETAKVEKV
+94 T
-103 ATSEP
+103 
-108 VSKEVPKVTGTQT
+108 PKVTEEKQVKAAPVAKESVANQPEKT
-121 TAHRPQSRNF
+121 TETAATPVVKPKSRNF

-143 AKRAQGQQGKAGQQA
+143 ERRQQQGNRPKKQQ
-158 KNGQERRDNRQQGQ
+158 NDRRDGDRFQN
-172 GRPNNDRNERNDP
+172 RNERKNQG
-185 REPRHDKRTED
+185 
-196 RKENRFAD
+196 ND
-204 RREGRDNRRQDN
+204 RRNQGNDRRRDQAGN
-216 RSGQQNG
+216 GQGHPNPVNG
-223 FGRKQEVKKV
+223 A
-233 EKPKIDFK
+233 PKIDFK

-251 NADFA
+251 NAEYA
-256 RTSEER
+256 RGSEER
-262 FRQAQEAKKQPKKP
+262 YKQNQAAKVEQERQQRRKREEAVATEVVAPQPK
-276 KEVKFEE
+276 VE
-283 PVVESKPFVKPT
+283 PAKAT
-295 PVATVSE
+295 PVAAPSP
-302 QVAETTVDTRPK
+302 AAVDTRRK
-314 KHARPN
+314 KQARPD
-320 KKRDFIGDEEDG
+320 KKREDFDREEDG
-332 PRKQQRNRNSQN
+332 PRKQQKNRSSQN
-344 QVRNQRTSNW
+344 QVRNQRNSNW

-359 NKKGKTNQ
+359 NKKGKNNRNEA
-367 PIKPVTERKF
+367 PKPVTERKF
-377 HELPTEF
+377 HELPSEL
-384 EYTAGMTV
+384 EYTDGMTV

-406 VKKLFL
+406 VKKLFM

-427 IELLMVNYGIE
+427 IELLLVDYGIE
-438 PKEKV
+438 AKKKV

-452 FFVEEGYLNEDA
+452 FFVEDGYLNPDELV
-464 MTERPPV
+464 ERPPV

-509 QIEEAGKKITFLDTP
+509 QIVENGKKITFLDTP

-536 ASVTDLTILVVAADD
+536 ASVTDITILVVAADD

-583 NPERVIGELAEHGVI
+583 NPERVIGELAEHGVM
-598 STAWGGESEFV
+598 STAWGGDSEFV

-630 EIQELKADATVRA
+630 EIQELKADPTVRA
-643 IGTVIEAHLDKGK
+643 IGTVIEARLDKGK

-672 DPIVAGNTFGRVRAM
+672 DPIVVGNTFGRVRAM

-734 RAKRALLKQ
+734 RAKRALMKQ
-743 RQATQRVSLEN
+743 RQATNRVSLEN

-782 ASSLQ
+782 AASLQ
-787 KIEVEGVKVNIVH
+787 KIEVEGVKVTIVH

-813 AAASNALIIGFNVRP
+813 AEASNAFIIGFNVRP
-828 TAEARSQA
+828 TPQARQQAEAD
-836 ETDDVEVRLHSIIY
+836 EVEIRLHSIIY

-866 EYEEKIIGEAIV
+866 EFEEKVIGEAVI

-895 IRGKITRDSSVRVI
+895 LSGKVTRDSKVRVI
-909 RDGVVVF
+909 RDGVVIY
-916 DGQLASLKHYKDDV
+916 DGALASLKHYKDDV
-930 KEVGNAQEGGLMI
+930 KEVTNGREGGLMI
-943 ENYNDLRVDD
+943 EGYNDIKTDD

>member
-1 MSKKRLNEIAREIG
+1 MSRIRLYEIAKELG
-15 VSSKEVVAKAQE
+15 KESKEVVARAKE
-27 LGFDVKSHASSVDD
+27 LGLEVKSHSSSVEEE
-41 ASAKRLAE
+41 ASQRIKDSFATKTKEVAKPLPEKEVNSQPAPNKVAE
-49 SFGAKQPVQ
+49 KPAAPVQ
-58 ANSVEAV
+58 KEVDPVKKEEPKVVEAAA
-65 TRVAEVPKVETAKVE
+65 AEAPAKP
-80 KVATSEPVSKEVLK
+80 AP
-94 VETAKVEKV
+94 A
-103 ATSEP
+103 
-108 VSKEVPKVTGTQT
+108 
-121 TAHRPQSRNF
+121 RPQSRNF

-143 AKRAQGQQGKAGQQA
+143 ERRKQQQNRKPQNSDQKESNERDRHDRKA
-158 KNGQERRDNRQQGQ
+158 NNDRQERRNDRRDNRSQDGRRNGQNHQGFNGQNRQQPQ
-172 GRPNNDRNERNDP
+172 G
-185 REPRHDKRTED
+185 
-196 RKENRFAD
+196 
-204 RREGRDNRRQDN
+204 
-216 RSGQQNG
+216 
-223 FGRKQEVKKV
+223 
-233 EKPKIDFK
+233 PKIDFK

-251 NADFA
+251 NAEYA
-256 RTSEER
+256 RSSEER
-262 FRQAQEAKKQPKKP
+262 FKQAQAAKEAQERQNRRK
-276 KEVKFEE
+276 E
-283 PVVESKPFVKPT
+283 PVQAELTTAEVFKAT
-295 PVATVSE
+295 P
-302 QVAETTVDTRPK
+302 AETVQPAAPAPAQAAVDTRRK
-314 KHARPN
+314 KQARPD
-320 KKRDFIGDEEDG
+320 KKRDDFDREEEG
-332 PRKQQRNRNSQN
+332 PRKQQKNRNSQN
-344 QVRNQRTSNW
+344 QVRNQRNSNW

-359 NKKGKTNQ
+359 NKKGKGNQ
-367 PIKPVTERKF
+367 NQVPKPVTERKF
-377 HELPTEF
+377 HELPSEF
-384 EYTAGMTV
+384 EYTDGMTV

-406 VKKLFL
+406 VKKLFM

-427 IELLMVNYGIE
+427 IELLMVDYGIE
-438 PKEKV
+438 AKKKV
-443 EVDNADIER
+443 EVDTADIER
-452 FFVEEGYLNEDA
+452 FFVEEGYINPDELV
-464 MTERPPV
+464 ERPPV

-509 QIEEAGKKITFLDTP
+509 QIEENGKKITFLDTP

-536 ASVTDLTILVVAADD
+536 ASVTDITILVVAADD

-583 NPERVIGELAEHGVI
+583 NPERVIGELAEHGVM
-598 STAWGGESEFV
+598 STAWGGDSEFV

-630 EIQELKADATVRA
+630 EIQELKADPTVRA
-643 IGTVIEAHLDKGK
+643 IGTVIEARLDKGK

-672 DPIVAGNTFGRVRAM
+672 DPIVVGNTFGRVRAM

-705 ITGLNEAP
+705 ITGLNETP

-724 EKSARAAGEE
+724 EKAARAAGEE

-743 RQATQRVSLEN
+743 RQATHRVSLEN

-782 ASSLQ
+782 AASLQ
-787 KIEVEGVKVNIVH
+787 KIEVEGVKITIVH

-813 AAASNALIIGFNVRP
+813 AEASNAFIIGFNVRP
-828 TAEARSQA
+828 TPQARQQAEA
-836 ETDDVEVRLHSIIY
+836 DDVEIRLHSIIY

-866 EYEEKIIGEAIV
+866 EYQEKIIGEALI

-895 IRGKITRDSSVRVI
+895 INGKVTRDSKVRVI
-909 RDGVVVF
+909 RDGVVIY
-916 DGQLASLKHYKDDV
+916 DGQLASLKHFKDDV
-930 KEVGNAQEGGLMI
+930 KEVTNGREGGLMI
-943 ENYNDLRVDD
+943 DGYNDIQVDD

>member
-1 MSKKRLNEIAREIG
+1 MSKKRLYEIAKELG
-15 VSSKEVVAKAQE
+15 KESKEVVARAKE
-27 LGFDVKSHASSVDD
+27 LGLDVKSHSSSVEEAVAAKIAASFKPAAAPKAEAKPAAPK
-41 ASAKRLAE
+41 ASAEKKAE
-49 SFGAKQPVQ
+49 KSEPAKPAVAKEEAKPAEPV
-58 ANSVEAV
+58 A
-65 TRVAEVPKVETAKVE
+65 PKTE
-80 KVATSEPVSKEVLK
+80 KVA
-94 VETAKVEKV
+94 AK
-103 ATSEP
+103 
-108 VSKEVPKVTGTQT
+108 
-121 TAHRPQSRNF
+121 PQSRNF

-143 AKRAQGQQGKAGQQA
+143 
-158 KNGQERRDNRQQGQ
+158 ERRKQNKGNNRDQQQKGNHQKNDNRNGGKQGQ
-172 GRPNNDRNERNDP
+172 GN
-185 REPRHDKRTED
+185 
-196 RKENRFAD
+196 
-204 RREGRDNRRQDN
+204 RDNRRFNDQAKKQQ
-216 RSGQQNG
+216 GQQNRG
-223 FGRKQEVKKV
+223 NERRQQEDKRSNQAAPRV
-233 EKPKIDFK
+233 DFK

-251 NADFA
+251 NAEYA
-256 RTSEER
+256 RSSEER
-262 FRQAQEAKKQPKKP
+262 FKQTQAAKEALAQANKRKEPEEIFEEVAKLAEQAQQEQQVQA
-276 KEVKFEE
+276 
-283 PVVESKPFVKPT
+283 VVEVVPEKTEP
-295 PVATVSE
+295 A
-302 QVAETTVDTRPK
+302 VDTRRK
-314 KHARPN
+314 KQARPDKN
-320 KKRDFIGDEEDG
+320 RDDYDHEEDG
-332 PRKQQRNRNSQN
+332 PRKQQKNRSSQN
-344 QVRNQRTSNW
+344 QVRNQKNSNW

-359 NKKGKTNQ
+359 NKKGNNKNNRNQ
-367 PIKPVTERKF
+367 TPKPVTERKF

-384 EYTAGMTV
+384 EYTDGMTV

-406 VKKLFL
+406 VKKLFM

-422 LDGDT
+422 LDGET
-427 IELLMVNYGIE
+427 IELLMVDYGIE
-438 PKEKV
+438 AKQKV

-452 FFVEEGYLNEDA
+452 FFVEDGYLNEDELV
-464 MTERPPV
+464 ERPPV

-509 QIEEAGKKITFLDTP
+509 QIVENGKKITFLDTP

-536 ASVTDLTILVVAADD
+536 ASVTDITILVVAADD

-583 NPERVIGELAEHGVI
+583 NPERVIGELAEHGVM
-598 STAWGGESEFV
+598 STAWGGDSEFV

-630 EIQELKADATVRA
+630 EIQELKADPTVRA
-643 IGTVIEAHLDKGK
+643 IGTVIEARLDKGK

-672 DPIVAGNTFGRVRAM
+672 DPIVVGNTFGRVRAM

-734 RAKRALLKQ
+734 RAKRALMKQ

-754 LFDTLKAGEVKSV
+754 LFDTLKAGELKSV

-782 ASSLQ
+782 SASLQ
-787 KIEVEGVKVNIVH
+787 KIDVEGVKVTIVH

-813 AAASNALIIGFNVRP
+813 AEASNAFIIGFNVRP
-828 TAEARSQA
+828 TPQARQQAEA
-836 ETDDVEVRLHSIIY
+836 DDVEIRLHSIIY
-850 KVIEEMEDA
+850 KVIEEMEEA

-866 EYEEKIIGEAIV
+866 EFEEKVIGEAVI

-895 IRGKITRDSSVRVI
+895 TSGKVTRDSKVRVI
-909 RDGVVVF
+909 RDGVVIY
-916 DGQLASLKHYKDDV
+916 DGELASLKHYKDDV
-930 KEVGNAQEGGLMI
+930 KEVTNGREGGLMI
-943 ENYNDLRVDD
+943 DGYNDIKMDD
-953 TIEAYIME
+953 VIEAYVME
-961 EIKK
+961 EIKR

>member
-1 MSKKRLNEIAREIG
+1 MSKKRLYEIAKELG
-15 VSSKEVVAKAQE
+15 KESKEVVARAKE
-27 LGFDVKSHASSVDD
+27 LGLDVKSHSSSV
-41 ASAKRLAE
+41 E
-49 SFGAKQPVQ
+49 
-58 ANSVEAV
+58 EAV
-65 TRVAEVPKVETAKVE
+65 AAKIAASFKPAAAPKVEAKPAAPKVSAEKKAEKSEPAKPAVAKEEAKPAEPVAPKTE
-80 KVATSEPVSKEVLK
+80 KVA
-94 VETAKVEKV
+94 AK
-103 ATSEP
+103 
-108 VSKEVPKVTGTQT
+108 
-121 TAHRPQSRNF
+121 PQSRNF

-143 AKRAQGQQGKAGQQA
+143 ERRKQNKGNNRDQQQNGNRQKNDGRNGGKQGQS
-158 KNGQERRDNRQQGQ
+158 N
-172 GRPNNDRNERNDP
+172 
-185 REPRHDKRTED
+185 
-196 RKENRFAD
+196 
-204 RREGRDNRRQDN
+204 RDNRRFNDQAKKQQ
-216 RSGQQNG
+216 GQQKRRNE
-223 FGRKQEVKKV
+223 RRQQEDKRSNQAA
-233 EKPKIDFK
+233 PRIDFK

-251 NADFA
+251 NAEYA
-256 RTSEER
+256 RSSEER
-262 FRQAQEAKKQPKKP
+262 FKQYQAAKEALAQANKRKEPEEIFEEAAKLAEQAQQVQA
-276 KEVKFEE
+276 
-283 PVVESKPFVKPT
+283 VVEVVPEKKEP
-295 PVATVSE
+295 A
-302 QVAETTVDTRPK
+302 VDTRRK
-314 KHARPN
+314 KQARPDKN
-320 KKRDFIGDEEDG
+320 RDDYDHEEDG
-332 PRKQQRNRNSQN
+332 PRKQQKNRSSQN
-344 QVRNQRTSNW
+344 QVRNQKNSNW

-359 NKKGKTNQ
+359 NKKGNNKNNRNQ
-367 PIKPVTERKF
+367 TPKPVTERKF

-384 EYTAGMTV
+384 EYTDGMTV

-406 VKKLFL
+406 VKKLFM

-422 LDGDT
+422 LDGET
-427 IELLMVNYGIE
+427 IELLMVDYGIE
-438 PKEKV
+438 AKQKV

-452 FFVEEGYLNEDA
+452 FFVEDGYLNEDELV
-464 MTERPPV
+464 ERPPV

-509 QIEEAGKKITFLDTP
+509 QIVENGKKITFLDTP

-536 ASVTDLTILVVAADD
+536 ASVTDITILVVAADD

-583 NPERVIGELAEHGVI
+583 NPERVIGELAEHGVM
-598 STAWGGESEFV
+598 STAWGGDSEFV

-616 QNIDELLETVLLVA
+616 QNIEELLETVLLVA
-630 EIQELKADATVRA
+630 EIQELKADPTVRA
-643 IGTVIEAHLDKGK
+643 IGTVIEARLDKGK

-672 DPIVAGNTFGRVRAM
+672 DPIVVGNTFGRVRAM

-734 RAKRALLKQ
+734 RAKRALMKQ

-754 LFDTLKAGEVKSV
+754 LFDILKAGELKSV

-782 ASSLQ
+782 SASLQ
-787 KIEVEGVKVNIVH
+787 KIDVEGVKVTIVH

-813 AAASNALIIGFNVRP
+813 AEASNAFIVGFNVRP
-828 TAEARSQA
+828 TPQARQQAEA
-836 ETDDVEVRLHSIIY
+836 DDVEIRLHSIIY
-850 KVIEEMEDA
+850 KVIEEMEEA

-866 EYEEKIIGEAIV
+866 EFEEKVIGEAVI

-895 IRGKITRDSSVRVI
+895 INGKVARDSKVRVI
-909 RDGVVVF
+909 RDGVVIY
-916 DGQLASLKHYKDDV
+916 DGELASLKHYKDDV
-930 KEVGNAQEGGLMI
+930 KEVTNGREGGLMI
-943 ENYNDLRVDD
+943 DGYNDIKMDD
-953 TIEAYIME
+953 VIEAYVME
-961 EIKK
+961 EIKR

>member
-1 MSKKRLNEIAREIG
+1 MSKKRLYEIAKELG
-15 VSSKEVVAKAQE
+15 KESKEVVARAKE
-27 LGFDVKSHASSVDD
+27 LGLDVKSHSSSV
-41 ASAKRLAE
+41 E
-49 SFGAKQPVQ
+49 
-58 ANSVEAV
+58 EAV
-65 TRVAEVPKVETAKVE
+65 AAKIAASFKPAAAPKVEAKPAAPKVSAEKKAEKSEPAKPAVAKEEAKPAEPVAPKTE
-80 KVATSEPVSKEVLK
+80 KVAVK
-94 VETAKVEKV
+94 
-103 ATSEP
+103 
-108 VSKEVPKVTGTQT
+108 
-121 TAHRPQSRNF
+121 PQSRNF

-143 AKRAQGQQGKAGQQA
+143 ERRKQNKGNNRDQQQNGNRQKNDGRNGGKQGQS
-158 KNGQERRDNRQQGQ
+158 N
-172 GRPNNDRNERNDP
+172 
-185 REPRHDKRTED
+185 
-196 RKENRFAD
+196 
-204 RREGRDNRRQDN
+204 RDNRRFNDQAKKQQ
-216 RSGQQNG
+216 GQQKRRNE
-223 FGRKQEVKKV
+223 RRQQEDKRSNQAA
-233 EKPKIDFK
+233 PRIDFK

-251 NADFA
+251 NAEYA
-256 RTSEER
+256 RSSEER
-262 FRQAQEAKKQPKKP
+262 FKQYQAAKEALAQANKRKEPEEIFEEAAKLAEQAQQVQA
-276 KEVKFEE
+276 
-283 PVVESKPFVKPT
+283 VVEVVPEKKEP
-295 PVATVSE
+295 A
-302 QVAETTVDTRPK
+302 VDTRRK
-314 KHARPN
+314 KQARPDKN
-320 KKRDFIGDEEDG
+320 RDDYDHEEDG
-332 PRKQQRNRNSQN
+332 PRKQQKNRSSQN
-344 QVRNQRTSNW
+344 QVRNQKNSNW

-359 NKKGKTNQ
+359 NKKGNNKNNRNQ
-367 PIKPVTERKF
+367 TPKPVTERKF

-384 EYTAGMTV
+384 EYTDGMTV

-406 VKKLFL
+406 VKKLFM

-422 LDGDT
+422 LDGET
-427 IELLMVNYGIE
+427 IELLMVDYGIE
-438 PKEKV
+438 AKQKV

-452 FFVEEGYLNEDA
+452 FFVEDGYLNEDELV
-464 MTERPPV
+464 ERPPV

-509 QIEEAGKKITFLDTP
+509 QIVENGKKITFLDTP

-536 ASVTDLTILVVAADD
+536 ASVTDITILVVAADD

-583 NPERVIGELAEHGVI
+583 NPERVIGELAEHGVM
-598 STAWGGESEFV
+598 STAWGGDSEFV

-616 QNIDELLETVLLVA
+616 QNIEELLETVLLVA
-630 EIQELKADATVRA
+630 EIQELKADPTVRA
-643 IGTVIEAHLDKGK
+643 IGTVIEARLDKGK

-672 DPIVAGNTFGRVRAM
+672 DPIVVGNTFGRVRAM

-734 RAKRALLKQ
+734 RAKRALMKQ

-754 LFDTLKAGEVKSV
+754 LFDTLKAGELKSV

-782 ASSLQ
+782 SASLQ
-787 KIEVEGVKVNIVH
+787 KIDVEGVKVTIVH

-813 AAASNALIIGFNVRP
+813 AEASNAFIVGFNVRP
-828 TAEARSQA
+828 TPQARQQA
-836 ETDDVEVRLHSIIY
+836 EEDDVEIRLHSIIY
-850 KVIEEMEDA
+850 KVIEEMEEA

-866 EYEEKIIGEAIV
+866 EFEEKVIGEAII

-895 IRGKITRDSSVRVI
+895 TSGKVTRDSKVRVI
-909 RDGVVVF
+909 RDGVVIY
-916 DGQLASLKHYKDDV
+916 DGELASLKHYKDDV
-930 KEVGNAQEGGLMI
+930 KEVTNGREGGLMI
-943 ENYNDLRVDD
+943 DGYNDIKMDD
-953 TIEAYIME
+953 VIEAYVME
-961 EIKK
+961 EIKR

>member
-1 MSKKRLNEIAREIG
+1 MSKKRLYEIAKELG
-15 VSSKEVVAKAQE
+15 KESKEVVARAKE
-27 LGFDVKSHASSVDD
+27 LGLDVKSHSSSV
-41 ASAKRLAE
+41 E
-49 SFGAKQPVQ
+49 
-58 ANSVEAV
+58 EAV
-65 TRVAEVPKVETAKVE
+65 AAKIAASFKPAAAPKVEAKPAAPKVSAEKKAEKSEPAKPAVAKEEAKPAEPVAPKTE
-80 KVATSEPVSKEVLK
+80 KVA
-94 VETAKVEKV
+94 AK
-103 ATSEP
+103 
-108 VSKEVPKVTGTQT
+108 
-121 TAHRPQSRNF
+121 PQSRNF

-143 AKRAQGQQGKAGQQA
+143 ERRKQNKGNNRDQQQNGNRQKNDGRNGGKQGQS
-158 KNGQERRDNRQQGQ
+158 N
-172 GRPNNDRNERNDP
+172 
-185 REPRHDKRTED
+185 
-196 RKENRFAD
+196 
-204 RREGRDNRRQDN
+204 RDNRRFNDQAKKQQ
-216 RSGQQNG
+216 GQQKRRNE
-223 FGRKQEVKKV
+223 RRQQEDKRSNQAA
-233 EKPKIDFK
+233 PRIDFK

-251 NADFA
+251 NAEYA
-256 RTSEER
+256 RSSEER
-262 FRQAQEAKKQPKKP
+262 FKQYQAAKEALAQANKR
-276 KEVKFEE
+276 KEPEEIFEE
-283 PVVESKPFVKPT
+283 AAKLAERAQQVQAVVEVVPEKKEP
-295 PVATVSE
+295 A
-302 QVAETTVDTRPK
+302 VDTRRK
-314 KHARPN
+314 KQARPDKN
-320 KKRDFIGDEEDG
+320 RDDYDHEEDG
-332 PRKQQRNRNSQN
+332 PRKQQKNRSSQN
-344 QVRNQRTSNW
+344 QVRNQKNSNW

-359 NKKGKTNQ
+359 NKKGNNKNNRNQ
-367 PIKPVTERKF
+367 TPKPVTERKF

-384 EYTAGMTV
+384 EYTDGMTV

-406 VKKLFL
+406 VKKLFM

-422 LDGDT
+422 LDGET
-427 IELLMVNYGIE
+427 IELLMVDYGIE
-438 PKEKV
+438 AKQKI

-452 FFVEEGYLNEDA
+452 FFVEDGYLNEDELV
-464 MTERPPV
+464 ERPPV

-509 QIEEAGKKITFLDTP
+509 QIVENGKKITFLDTP

-536 ASVTDLTILVVAADD
+536 ASVTDITILVVAADD

-583 NPERVIGELAEHGVI
+583 NPERVIGELAEHGVM
-598 STAWGGESEFV
+598 STAWGGDSEFV

-616 QNIDELLETVLLVA
+616 QNIEELLETVLLVA
-630 EIQELKADATVRA
+630 EIQELKADPTVRA
-643 IGTVIEAHLDKGK
+643 IGTVIEARLDKGK

-672 DPIVAGNTFGRVRAM
+672 DPIVVGNTFGRVRAM

-734 RAKRALLKQ
+734 RAKRALMKQ

-754 LFDTLKAGEVKSV
+754 LFDTLKAGELKSV

-782 ASSLQ
+782 SASLQ
-787 KIEVEGVKVNIVH
+787 KIDVEGVKVTIVH

-813 AAASNALIIGFNVRP
+813 AEASNAFIVGFNVRP
-828 TAEARSQA
+828 TPQARQQAEA
-836 ETDDVEVRLHSIIY
+836 DDVEIRLHSIIY
-850 KVIEEMEDA
+850 KVIEEMEEA

-866 EYEEKIIGEAIV
+866 EFEEKVIGEAVI

-895 IRGKITRDSSVRVI
+895 INGKVARDSKVRVI
-909 RDGVVVF
+909 RDGVVIY
-916 DGQLASLKHYKDDV
+916 DGELASLKHYKDDV
-930 KEVGNAQEGGLMI
+930 KEVTNGREGGLMI
-943 ENYNDLRVDD
+943 DGYNDIKMDD
-953 TIEAYIME
+953 VIEAYVME
-961 EIKK
+961 EIKR

>member
-1 MSKKRLNEIAREIG
+1 MSKKRLYEIAKELG
-15 VSSKEVVAKAQE
+15 KESKEVVTRAKE
-27 LGFDVKSHASSVDD
+27 LGLEVKSHASSI
-41 ASAKRLAE
+41 E
-49 SFGAKQPVQ
+49 G
-58 ANSVEAV
+58 EAV
-65 TRVAEVPKVETAKVE
+65 ERLVNSFASKAPQTPKVKEEKQV
-80 KVATSEPVSKEVLK
+80 KVAPVAKEPVANQPEKK
-94 VETAKVEKV
+94 AETV
-103 ATSEP
+103 AAP
-108 VSKEVPKVTGTQT
+108 VVKPK
-121 TAHRPQSRNF
+121 SRNF

-143 AKRAQGQQGKAGQQA
+143 ERRQQQGNRPKKQQNDRRDGDRFQNRNERKNQGNDRRNQGNDRRRDQAG
-158 KNGQERRDNRQQGQ
+158 NGQER
-172 GRPNNDRNERNDP
+172 PNP
-185 REPRHDKRTED
+185 V
-196 RKENRFAD
+196 
-204 RREGRDNRRQDN
+204 
-216 RSGQQNG
+216 NG
-223 FGRKQEVKKV
+223 A
-233 EKPKIDFK
+233 PKIDFK

-251 NADFA
+251 NAEYA
-256 RTSEER
+256 RGSEER
-262 FRQAQEAKKQPKKP
+262 YKQNQAAKIEQERQQRRKREEAVATEVVAPQPKA
-276 KEVKFEE
+276 E
-283 PVVESKPFVKPT
+283 PAKAN
-295 PVATVSE
+295 PVAAPSP
-302 QVAETTVDTRPK
+302 AAVDTRRK
-314 KHARPN
+314 KQARPD
-320 KKRDFIGDEEDG
+320 KKRDDFDREEDG
-332 PRKQQRNRNSQN
+332 PRKQQKNRSSQN
-344 QVRNQRTSNW
+344 QVRNQRNSNW

-359 NKKGKTNQ
+359 NKKGKNNRNEA
-367 PIKPVTERKF
+367 PKPVTERKF
-377 HELPTEF
+377 HELPSEL
-384 EYTAGMTV
+384 EYTDGMTV

-406 VKKLFL
+406 VKKLFM

-427 IELLMVNYGIE
+427 IELLLVDYGIE
-438 PKEKV
+438 AKKKV

-452 FFVEEGYLNEDA
+452 FFVEDGYLNPDELV
-464 MTERPPV
+464 ERPPV

-509 QIEEAGKKITFLDTP
+509 QIVENGKKITFLDTP

-536 ASVTDLTILVVAADD
+536 ASVTDITILVVAADD

-583 NPERVIGELAEHGVI
+583 NPERVIGELAEHGVM
-598 STAWGGESEFV
+598 STAWGGDSEFV

-630 EIQELKADATVRA
+630 EIQELKADPTVRA
-643 IGTVIEAHLDKGK
+643 IGTVIEARLDKGK

-672 DPIVAGNTFGRVRAM
+672 DPIVVGNTFGRVRAM

-734 RAKRALLKQ
+734 RAKRALMKQ
-743 RQATQRVSLEN
+743 RQATNRVSLEN

-782 ASSLQ
+782 AASLQ
-787 KIEVEGVKVNIVH
+787 KIEVEGVKVTIVH

-813 AAASNALIIGFNVRP
+813 AEASNAFIIGFNVRP
-828 TAEARSQA
+828 TPQARQQAEAD
-836 ETDDVEVRLHSIIY
+836 EVEIRLHSIIY

-866 EYEEKIIGEAIV
+866 EFEEKIIGEAVI

-895 IRGKITRDSSVRVI
+895 LSGKVTRDSKVRVI
-909 RDGVVVF
+909 RDGVVIY
-916 DGQLASLKHYKDDV
+916 DGALASLKHFKDDV
-930 KEVGNAQEGGLMI
+930 KEVTNGREGGLMI
-943 ENYNDLRVDD
+943 EGYNDIKTDD

>member
-1 MSKKRLNEIAREIG
+1 MSKKRLYEIAKELG
-15 VSSKEVVAKAQE
+15 KESKEVVARAKE
-27 LGFDVKSHASSVDD
+27 LGLDVKSHSSSV
-41 ASAKRLAE
+41 E
-49 SFGAKQPVQ
+49 
-58 ANSVEAV
+58 EAV
-65 TRVAEVPKVETAKVE
+65 AAKIAASFKPAAAPKVEAKPAAPKVSAEKKAEKSEPAKPAVAKEEAKPAEPVAPKTE
-80 KVATSEPVSKEVLK
+80 KVA
-94 VETAKVEKV
+94 AK
-103 ATSEP
+103 
-108 VSKEVPKVTGTQT
+108 
-121 TAHRPQSRNF
+121 PQSRNF

-143 AKRAQGQQGKAGQQA
+143 ERRKQNKGNNRDQQQNGNRQKNDGRNGGKQGQS
-158 KNGQERRDNRQQGQ
+158 N
-172 GRPNNDRNERNDP
+172 
-185 REPRHDKRTED
+185 
-196 RKENRFAD
+196 
-204 RREGRDNRRQDN
+204 RDNRRFNDQAKKQQ
-216 RSGQQNG
+216 GQQKRRNE
-223 FGRKQEVKKV
+223 RRQQEDKRLNQAA
-233 EKPKIDFK
+233 PRIDFK

-251 NADFA
+251 NAEYA
-256 RTSEER
+256 RSSEER
-262 FRQAQEAKKQPKKP
+262 FKQYQAAKEALAQANKRKEPEEIFEEAAKLAEQAQQVQA
-276 KEVKFEE
+276 
-283 PVVESKPFVKPT
+283 VVEVVPEKKEP
-295 PVATVSE
+295 A
-302 QVAETTVDTRPK
+302 VDTRRK
-314 KHARPN
+314 KQARPDKN
-320 KKRDFIGDEEDG
+320 RDDYDHEEDG
-332 PRKQQRNRNSQN
+332 PRKQQKNRSSQN
-344 QVRNQRTSNW
+344 QVRNQKNSNW

-359 NKKGKTNQ
+359 NKKGNNKNNRNQ
-367 PIKPVTERKF
+367 TPKPVTERKF

-384 EYTAGMTV
+384 EYTDGMTV

-406 VKKLFL
+406 VKKLFM

-422 LDGDT
+422 LDGET
-427 IELLMVNYGIE
+427 IELLMVDYGIE
-438 PKEKV
+438 AKQKV

-452 FFVEEGYLNEDA
+452 FFVEDGYLNEDELV
-464 MTERPPV
+464 ERPPV

-509 QIEEAGKKITFLDTP
+509 QIVENGKKITFLDTP

-536 ASVTDLTILVVAADD
+536 ASVTDITILVVAADD

-583 NPERVIGELAEHGVI
+583 NPERVIGELAEHGVM
-598 STAWGGESEFV
+598 STAWGGDSEFV

-616 QNIDELLETVLLVA
+616 QNIEELLETVLLVA
-630 EIQELKADATVRA
+630 EIQELKADPTVRA
-643 IGTVIEAHLDKGK
+643 IGTVIEARLDKGK

-672 DPIVAGNTFGRVRAM
+672 DPIVVGNTFGRVRAM

-734 RAKRALLKQ
+734 RAKRALMKQ

-754 LFDTLKAGEVKSV
+754 LFDTLKAGELKSV

-782 ASSLQ
+782 SASLQ
-787 KIEVEGVKVNIVH
+787 KIDVEGVKVTIVH

-813 AAASNALIIGFNVRP
+813 AEASNAFIVGFNVRP
-828 TAEARSQA
+828 TPQARQQAEA
-836 ETDDVEVRLHSIIY
+836 DDVEIRLHSIIY
-850 KVIEEMEDA
+850 KVIEEMEEA

-866 EYEEKIIGEAIV
+866 EFEEKVIGEAVI

-895 IRGKITRDSSVRVI
+895 INGKVARDSKVRVI
-909 RDGVVVF
+909 RDGVVIY
-916 DGQLASLKHYKDDV
+916 DGELASLKHYKDDV
-930 KEVGNAQEGGLMI
+930 KEVTNGREGGLMI
-943 ENYNDLRVDD
+943 DGYNDIKMDD
-953 TIEAYIME
+953 VIEAYVME
-961 EIKK
+961 EIKR

>member
-1 MSKKRLNEIAREIG
+1 MSRIRLYEIAKELG
-15 VSSKEVVAKAQE
+15 KESKEVVARAKE
-27 LGFDVKSHASSVDD
+27 LGLEVKSHSSSVEEE
-41 ASAKRLAE
+41 ASQRIKASFATKTKEVAKPLPEKEVNSQPAPNKVAE
-49 SFGAKQPVQ
+49 KSAAPVQ
-58 ANSVEAV
+58 KEVAPVKKEEPKVVEAAA
-65 TRVAEVPKVETAKVE
+65 AEAPAKP
-80 KVATSEPVSKEVLK
+80 AP
-94 VETAKVEKV
+94 A
-103 ATSEP
+103 
-108 VSKEVPKVTGTQT
+108 
-121 TAHRPQSRNF
+121 RPQSRNF

-143 AKRAQGQQGKAGQQA
+143 ERRKQQQNRKPQNSDQKESKERDRHDRKA
-158 KNGQERRDNRQQGQ
+158 NNDRQERRNDRRDNRGQDGRRNGQNHQGFNGQNRQQPQ
-172 GRPNNDRNERNDP
+172 G
-185 REPRHDKRTED
+185 
-196 RKENRFAD
+196 
-204 RREGRDNRRQDN
+204 
-216 RSGQQNG
+216 
-223 FGRKQEVKKV
+223 
-233 EKPKIDFK
+233 PKIDFK

-251 NADFA
+251 NAEYA
-256 RTSEER
+256 RSSEER
-262 FRQAQEAKKQPKKP
+262 FKQAQAAKEAQERQHRRK
-276 KEVKFEE
+276 E
-283 PVVESKPFVKPT
+283 PVQAEPT
-295 PVATVSE
+295 TAEVFKATP
-302 QVAETTVDTRPK
+302 AETVQPAAPAPAQAAVDTRRK
-314 KHARPN
+314 KQARPD
-320 KKRDFIGDEEDG
+320 KKRDDFDREEEG
-332 PRKQQRNRNSQN
+332 PRKQQKNRNSQN
-344 QVRNQRTSNW
+344 QVRNQRNSNW

-359 NKKGKTNQ
+359 NKKGKGNQ
-367 PIKPVTERKF
+367 NQVPKPVTERKF
-377 HELPTEF
+377 HELPSEF
-384 EYTAGMTV
+384 EYTDGMTV

-406 VKKLFL
+406 VKKLFM

-427 IELLMVNYGIE
+427 IELLMVDYGIE
-438 PKEKV
+438 AKKKV
-443 EVDNADIER
+443 EVDTADIER
-452 FFVEEGYLNEDA
+452 FFVEEGYINPDELV
-464 MTERPPV
+464 ERPPV

-509 QIEEAGKKITFLDTP
+509 QIEENGKKITFLDTP

-536 ASVTDLTILVVAADD
+536 ASVTDITILVVAADD

-583 NPERVIGELAEHGVI
+583 NPERVIGELAEHGVM
-598 STAWGGESEFV
+598 STAWGGDSEFV

-630 EIQELKADATVRA
+630 EIQELKADPTVRA
-643 IGTVIEAHLDKGK
+643 IGTVIEARLDKGK

-672 DPIVAGNTFGRVRAM
+672 DPIVVGNTFGRVRAM
-687 TNDLGRRVKVA
+687 TNDLGRRVKAA

-705 ITGLNEAP
+705 ITGLNETP

-724 EKSARAAGEE
+724 EKAARAAGEE

-743 RQATQRVSLEN
+743 RQATHRVSLEN

-782 ASSLQ
+782 AASLQ
-787 KIEVEGVKVNIVH
+787 KIEVEGVKITIVH

-813 AAASNALIIGFNVRP
+813 AEASNAFIIGFNVRP
-828 TAEARSQA
+828 TPQARQQAEA
-836 ETDDVEVRLHSIIY
+836 DDVEIRLHSIIY

-866 EYEEKIIGEAIV
+866 EYQEKIIGEALI

-895 IRGKITRDSSVRVI
+895 INGKVTRDSKVRVI
-909 RDGVVVF
+909 RDGVVIY
-916 DGQLASLKHYKDDV
+916 DGQLASLKHFKDDV
-930 KEVGNAQEGGLMI
+930 KEVTNGREGGLMI
-943 ENYNDLRVDD
+943 DGYNDIQVDD

>member
-1 MSKKRLNEIAREIG
+1 MSKKRLYEIAKELG
-15 VSSKEVVAKAQE
+15 KESKEVVTRAKE
-27 LGFDVKSHASSVDD
+27 LGLEVKSHASSVEAAAAEKIV
-41 ASAKRLAE
+41 ASFKPAAPKSEAK
-49 SFGAKQPVQ
+49 PV
-58 ANSVEAV
+58 A
-65 TRVAEVPKVETAKVE
+65 PKASEAKVE
-80 KVATSEPVSKEVLK
+80 SKPATPATPKE
-94 VETAKVEKV
+94 EKV
-103 ATSEP
+103 VA
-108 VSKEVPKVTGTQT
+108 
-121 TAHRPQSRNF
+121 ARPQSRNF

-143 AKRAQGQQGKAGQQA
+143 
-158 KNGQERRDNRQQGQ
+158 ERRKQNKGNNRDQQQNGNRQKNDNRNGGKPGQ
-172 GRPNNDRNERNDP
+172 GN
-185 REPRHDKRTED
+185 
-196 RKENRFAD
+196 
-204 RREGRDNRRQDN
+204 RDNRRFNDQGKKPQGQGNRGNDYRQQADN
-216 RSGQQNG
+216 RPNQAGP
-223 FGRKQEVKKV
+223 R
-233 EKPKIDFK
+233 IDFK

-251 NADFA
+251 NAEYA
-256 RTSEER
+256 RSSEER
-262 FRQAQEAKKQPKKP
+262 FKQTQAAKEALAQANKR
-276 KEVKFEE
+276 KEPEEIFEE
-283 PVVESKPFVKPT
+283 AAKLASQAEQVQAVVEVVPEKKAAV
-295 PVATVSE
+295 
-302 QVAETTVDTRPK
+302 VDTRRK
-314 KHARPN
+314 KQARPEKN
-320 KKRDFIGDEEDG
+320 RGDYDHEEDG
-332 PRKQQRNRNSQN
+332 PRKQQKNRSSQN
-344 QVRNQRTSNW
+344 QVRNQRNSNW

-359 NKKGKTNQ
+359 NKKGNNKHNRNQ
-367 PIKPVTERKF
+367 TPKPVTERKF

-384 EYTAGMTV
+384 EYTDGMTV

-406 VKKLFL
+406 VKKLFM

-422 LDGDT
+422 LDGET
-427 IELLMVNYGIE
+427 IELLMVDYGIE
-438 PKEKV
+438 AKQKV

-452 FFVEEGYLNEDA
+452 FFVEDGYLNEDELV
-464 MTERPPV
+464 ERPPV

-509 QIEEAGKKITFLDTP
+509 QIVENNKKITFLDTP

-536 ASVTDLTILVVAADD
+536 ASVTDITILVVAADD

-583 NPERVIGELAEHGVI
+583 NPERVIGELAEHGVM
-598 STAWGGESEFV
+598 STAWGGDSEFV

-630 EIQELKADATVRA
+630 EIQELKADPTVRA
-643 IGTVIEAHLDKGK
+643 IGTVIEARLDKGK

-672 DPIVAGNTFGRVRAM
+672 DPIVVGNTFGRVRAM

-734 RAKRALLKQ
+734 RAKRALMKQ

-754 LFDTLKAGEVKSV
+754 LFDTLKAGELKSV

-782 ASSLQ
+782 SASLQ
-787 KIEVEGVKVNIVH
+787 KIDVEGVKVTIVH

-813 AAASNALIIGFNVRP
+813 AEASNAFIVGFNVRP
-828 TAEARSQA
+828 TPQARQQAEA
-836 ETDDVEVRLHSIIY
+836 DDVEIRLHSIIY
-850 KVIEEMEDA
+850 KVIEEMEEA

-866 EYEEKIIGEAIV
+866 EFEEKIIGEALI

-895 IRGKITRDSSVRVI
+895 TSGKVTRDSKVRVI
-909 RDGVVVF
+909 RDGVVIY
-916 DGQLASLKHYKDDV
+916 DGALASLKHYKDDV
-930 KEVGNAQEGGLMI
+930 KEVTNGREGGLMI
-943 ENYNDLRVDD
+943 DGYNDLKMDD
-953 TIEAYIME
+953 VIEAYIME
-961 EIKK
+961 EIKR

>member
-80 KVATSEPVSKEVLK
+80 KVATSEPVSKEV
-94 VETAKVEKV
+94 
-103 ATSEP
+103 
-108 VSKEVPKVTGTQT
+108 PKVTATQT

-185 REPRHDKRTED
+185 REPRRDKRTED

-223 FGRKQEVKKV
+223 FGRKEEVKKV
-233 EKPKIDFK
+233 ETPKIDFK

-262 FRQAQEAKKQPKKP
+262 FRQAQEAKKQPKKQPKKP

-320 KKRDFIGDEEDG
+320 KKRDFIGDAEDG

-438 PKEKV
+438 AKEKV

-630 EIQELKADATVRA
+630 EIQELKADTTVRA

-878 RETFKV
+878 RGTFKV

-895 IRGKITRDSSVRVI
+895 IRGKVTRDSSVRVI

>member
-1 MSKKRLNEIAREIG
+1 MSRIRLYEIAKELG
-15 VSSKEVVAKAQE
+15 KESKEVVARARE
-27 LGFDVKSHASSVDD
+27 LGLEVKSHSSSVEEEAGQRIK
-41 ASAKRLAE
+41 ASFATKEVAKPLPE
-49 SFGAKQPVQ
+49 KEVNSQP
-58 ANSVEAV
+58 APNK
-65 TRVAEVPKVETAKVE
+65 VAEKPAASVQ
-80 KVATSEPVSKEVLK
+80 KEVVPAK
-94 VETAKVEKV
+94 KEGPKAAEAATAEAPAKP
-103 ATSEP
+103 AP
-108 VSKEVPKVTGTQT
+108 
-121 TAHRPQSRNF
+121 ARPQSRNF

-143 AKRAQGQQGKAGQQA
+143 ERRKQQQNRKPQNSDQKESNERDRHDRKANNDR
-158 KNGQERRDNRQQGQ
+158 KERRNDRRDNRGQDGRRNGQNHQGFTGQNRPQPQ
-172 GRPNNDRNERNDP
+172 G
-185 REPRHDKRTED
+185 
-196 RKENRFAD
+196 
-204 RREGRDNRRQDN
+204 
-216 RSGQQNG
+216 
-223 FGRKQEVKKV
+223 
-233 EKPKIDFK
+233 PKIDFK

-251 NADFA
+251 NAEYA
-256 RTSEER
+256 RSSEER
-262 FRQAQEAKKQPKKP
+262 FKQAQAAKEAQERQNRRK
-276 KEVKFEE
+276 E
-283 PVVESKPFVKPT
+283 PV
-295 PVATVSE
+295 
-302 QVAETTVDTRPK
+302 QAETTTAEVFKATPAETVQPAAPAPAQAAVDTRRK
-314 KHARPN
+314 KQARPD
-320 KKRDFIGDEEDG
+320 KKRDDFDREEEG
-332 PRKQQRNRNSQN
+332 PRKQQKNRNSQN
-344 QVRNQRTSNW
+344 QVRNQRNSNW

-359 NKKGKTNQ
+359 NKKGKGNQ
-367 PIKPVTERKF
+367 NQVPKPVTERKF
-377 HELPTEF
+377 HELPSEF
-384 EYTAGMTV
+384 EYTDGMTV

-406 VKKLFL
+406 VKKLFM

-427 IELLMVNYGIE
+427 IELLMVDYGIE
-438 PKEKV
+438 AKKKV
-443 EVDNADIER
+443 EVDTADIER
-452 FFVEEGYLNEDA
+452 FFVEEGYINPDELV
-464 MTERPPV
+464 ERPPV

-509 QIEEAGKKITFLDTP
+509 QIEENGKKITFLDTP

-536 ASVTDLTILVVAADD
+536 ASVTDITILVVAADD

-583 NPERVIGELAEHGVI
+583 NPERVIGELAEHGVM
-598 STAWGGESEFV
+598 STAWGGDSEFV

-630 EIQELKADATVRA
+630 EIQELKADPTVRA
-643 IGTVIEAHLDKGK
+643 IGTVIEARLDKGK

-672 DPIVAGNTFGRVRAM
+672 DPIVVGNTFGRVRAM

-705 ITGLNEAP
+705 ITGLNETP

-724 EKSARAAGEE
+724 EKAARAAGEE

-743 RQATQRVSLEN
+743 RQATHRVSLEN

-782 ASSLQ
+782 AASLQ
-787 KIEVEGVKVNIVH
+787 KIEVEGVKITIVH

-813 AAASNALIIGFNVRP
+813 AEASNAFIIGFNVRP
-828 TAEARSQA
+828 TPQARQQAEA
-836 ETDDVEVRLHSIIY
+836 DDVEIRLHSIIY

-866 EYEEKIIGEAIV
+866 EYQEKIIGEALI

-895 IRGKITRDSSVRVI
+895 INGKVTRDSKVRVI
-909 RDGVVVF
+909 RDGVVIY
-916 DGQLASLKHYKDDV
+916 DGQLASLKHFKDDV
-930 KEVGNAQEGGLMI
+930 KEVTNGREGGLMI
-943 ENYNDLRVDD
+943 DGYNDIQVDD

>member
-1 MSKKRLNEIAREIG
+1 MSKKRLYEIAKELG
-15 VSSKEVVAKAQE
+15 KESKEVVARAKE
-27 LGFDVKSHASSVDD
+27 LGLDVKSHSSSV
-41 ASAKRLAE
+41 E
-49 SFGAKQPVQ
+49 
-58 ANSVEAV
+58 EAV
-65 TRVAEVPKVETAKVE
+65 AAKIAASFKPAAAPKVEAKPAAPKVSAEKKAEKSEPAKPAEPAAPKTE
-80 KVATSEPVSKEVLK
+80 KVA
-94 VETAKVEKV
+94 AK
-103 ATSEP
+103 
-108 VSKEVPKVTGTQT
+108 
-121 TAHRPQSRNF
+121 PQSRNF

-143 AKRAQGQQGKAGQQA
+143 ERRKQNKGNNRDQQQNGNRQKNDGRNGGKQGQS
-158 KNGQERRDNRQQGQ
+158 N
-172 GRPNNDRNERNDP
+172 
-185 REPRHDKRTED
+185 
-196 RKENRFAD
+196 
-204 RREGRDNRRQDN
+204 RDNRRFNDQAKKQQ
-216 RSGQQNG
+216 GQQKRRNE
-223 FGRKQEVKKV
+223 RRQQEDKRSNQAA
-233 EKPKIDFK
+233 PRIDFK

-251 NADFA
+251 NAEYA
-256 RTSEER
+256 RSSEER
-262 FRQAQEAKKQPKKP
+262 FKQYQAAKEALAQANKRKEPEEIFEEAAKLAEQAQQVQA
-276 KEVKFEE
+276 
-283 PVVESKPFVKPT
+283 VVEVVPEKKEP
-295 PVATVSE
+295 A
-302 QVAETTVDTRPK
+302 VDTRRK
-314 KHARPN
+314 KQARPDKN
-320 KKRDFIGDEEDG
+320 RDDYDHEEDG
-332 PRKQQRNRNSQN
+332 PRKQQKNRSSQN
-344 QVRNQRTSNW
+344 QVRNQKNSNW

-359 NKKGKTNQ
+359 NKKGNNKNNRNQ
-367 PIKPVTERKF
+367 TPKPVTERKF

-384 EYTAGMTV
+384 EYTDGMTV

-406 VKKLFL
+406 VKKLFM

-422 LDGDT
+422 LDGET
-427 IELLMVNYGIE
+427 IELLMVDYGIE
-438 PKEKV
+438 AKQKV

-452 FFVEEGYLNEDA
+452 FFVEDGYLNEDELV
-464 MTERPPV
+464 ERPPV

-509 QIEEAGKKITFLDTP
+509 QIVENGKKITFLDTP

-536 ASVTDLTILVVAADD
+536 ASVTDITILVVAADD

-583 NPERVIGELAEHGVI
+583 NPERVIGELAEHGVM
-598 STAWGGESEFV
+598 STAWGGDSEFV

-616 QNIDELLETVLLVA
+616 QNIEELLETVLLVA
-630 EIQELKADATVRA
+630 EIQELKADPTVRA
-643 IGTVIEAHLDKGK
+643 IGTVIEARLDKGK

-672 DPIVAGNTFGRVRAM
+672 DPIVVGNTFGRVRAM

-734 RAKRALLKQ
+734 RAKRALMKQ

-754 LFDTLKAGEVKSV
+754 LFDTLKAGELKSV

-782 ASSLQ
+782 SASLQ
-787 KIEVEGVKVNIVH
+787 KIDVEGVKVTIVH

-813 AAASNALIIGFNVRP
+813 AEASNAFIVGFNVRP
-828 TAEARSQA
+828 TPQARQQAEA
-836 ETDDVEVRLHSIIY
+836 DDVEIRLHSIIY
-850 KVIEEMEDA
+850 KVIEEMEEA

-866 EYEEKIIGEAIV
+866 EFEEKVIGEAVI

-895 IRGKITRDSSVRVI
+895 INGKVARDSKVRVI
-909 RDGVVVF
+909 RDGVVIY
-916 DGQLASLKHYKDDV
+916 DGELASLKHYKDDV
-930 KEVGNAQEGGLMI
+930 KEVTNGREGGLMI
-943 ENYNDLRVDD
+943 DGYNDIKMDD
-953 TIEAYIME
+953 VIEAYVME
-961 EIKK
+961 EIKR

>member
-1 MSKKRLNEIAREIG
+1 MSKKRLYEIAKELG
-15 VSSKEVVAKAQE
+15 KESKEVVARAKE
-27 LGFDVKSHASSVDD
+27 LGLDVKSHSSSV
-41 ASAKRLAE
+41 E
-49 SFGAKQPVQ
+49 
-58 ANSVEAV
+58 EAV
-65 TRVAEVPKVETAKVE
+65 AAKIAASFKPAAAPKVEAKPAAPKVSAEKKAEKSEPAKPAVAKEEAKPAEPVAPKTE
-80 KVATSEPVSKEVLK
+80 KVA
-94 VETAKVEKV
+94 AK
-103 ATSEP
+103 
-108 VSKEVPKVTGTQT
+108 
-121 TAHRPQSRNF
+121 PQSRNF

-143 AKRAQGQQGKAGQQA
+143 ERRKQNKGNNRDQQQNGNRQKNDGRNGGKQGQS
-158 KNGQERRDNRQQGQ
+158 N
-172 GRPNNDRNERNDP
+172 
-185 REPRHDKRTED
+185 
-196 RKENRFAD
+196 
-204 RREGRDNRRQDN
+204 RDNRRFNDQTKKQQ
-216 RSGQQNG
+216 GQQKRRNE
-223 FGRKQEVKKV
+223 RRQQEDKRSNQVA
-233 EKPKIDFK
+233 PRIDFK

-251 NADFA
+251 NAEYA
-256 RTSEER
+256 RSSEER
-262 FRQAQEAKKQPKKP
+262 FKQYQAAKEALAQANKRKEPEEIFEEAAKLAEQAQQVQA
-276 KEVKFEE
+276 
-283 PVVESKPFVKPT
+283 VVEVVPEKKEP
-295 PVATVSE
+295 A
-302 QVAETTVDTRPK
+302 VDTRRK
-314 KHARPN
+314 KQARPDKN
-320 KKRDFIGDEEDG
+320 RDDYDHEEDG
-332 PRKQQRNRNSQN
+332 PRKQQKNRSSQN
-344 QVRNQRTSNW
+344 QVRNQKNSNW

-359 NKKGKTNQ
+359 NKKGNNKNNRNQ
-367 PIKPVTERKF
+367 TPKPVTERKF

-384 EYTAGMTV
+384 EYTDGMTV

-406 VKKLFL
+406 VKKLFM

-422 LDGDT
+422 LDGET
-427 IELLMVNYGIE
+427 IELLMVDYGIE
-438 PKEKV
+438 AKQKV

-452 FFVEEGYLNEDA
+452 FFVEDGYLNEDELV
-464 MTERPPV
+464 ERPPV

-509 QIEEAGKKITFLDTP
+509 QIVENGKKITFLDTP

-536 ASVTDLTILVVAADD
+536 ASVTDITILVVAADD

-583 NPERVIGELAEHGVI
+583 NPERVIGELAEHGVM
-598 STAWGGESEFV
+598 STAWGGDSEFV

-616 QNIDELLETVLLVA
+616 QNIEELLETVLLVA
-630 EIQELKADATVRA
+630 EIQELKADPTVRA
-643 IGTVIEAHLDKGK
+643 IGTVIEARLDKGK

-672 DPIVAGNTFGRVRAM
+672 DPIVVGNTFGRVRAM

-734 RAKRALLKQ
+734 RAKRALMKQ

-754 LFDTLKAGEVKSV
+754 LFDTLKAGELKSV

-782 ASSLQ
+782 SASLQ
-787 KIEVEGVKVNIVH
+787 KIDVEGVKVTIVH

-813 AAASNALIIGFNVRP
+813 AEASNAFIVGFNVRP
-828 TAEARSQA
+828 TPQARQQAEA
-836 ETDDVEVRLHSIIY
+836 DDVEIRLHSIIY
-850 KVIEEMEDA
+850 KVIEEMEEA

-866 EYEEKIIGEAIV
+866 EFEEKVIGEAVI

-895 IRGKITRDSSVRVI
+895 INGKVARDSKVRVI
-909 RDGVVVF
+909 RDGVVIY
-916 DGQLASLKHYKDDV
+916 DGELASLKHYKDDV
-930 KEVGNAQEGGLMI
+930 KEVTNGREGGLMI
-943 ENYNDLRVDD
+943 DGYNDIKMDD
-953 TIEAYIME
+953 VIEAYVME
-961 EIKK
+961 EIKR

>member
-1 MSKKRLNEIAREIG
+1 MSKKRLYEIAKELG
-15 VSSKEVVAKAQE
+15 KESKEVVARAKE
-27 LGFDVKSHASSVDD
+27 LGLDVKSHSSSV
-41 ASAKRLAE
+41 E
-49 SFGAKQPVQ
+49 
-58 ANSVEAV
+58 EAV
-65 TRVAEVPKVETAKVE
+65 AAKIAASFKPAAAPKVEAKPAAPKASAEKKAEKSEPVKPAVAKEEAKPAEPVAPKTE
-80 KVATSEPVSKEVLK
+80 KVA
-94 VETAKVEKV
+94 AK
-103 ATSEP
+103 
-108 VSKEVPKVTGTQT
+108 
-121 TAHRPQSRNF
+121 PQSRNF

-143 AKRAQGQQGKAGQQA
+143 ERRKQNKGNNRDQQQNGNRQKNDGRNGGKQGQS
-158 KNGQERRDNRQQGQ
+158 N
-172 GRPNNDRNERNDP
+172 
-185 REPRHDKRTED
+185 
-196 RKENRFAD
+196 
-204 RREGRDNRRQDN
+204 RDNRRFNDQAKKQQ
-216 RSGQQNG
+216 GQQKRRNE
-223 FGRKQEVKKV
+223 RRQQEDKRSNQAA
-233 EKPKIDFK
+233 PRIDFK

-251 NADFA
+251 NAEYA
-256 RTSEER
+256 RSSEER
-262 FRQAQEAKKQPKKP
+262 FKQYQAAKEALAQANKR
-276 KEVKFEE
+276 KEPEE
-283 PVVESKPFVKPT
+283 ILEEAAKLAEQVQQVQAVVEVVPEKKEP
-295 PVATVSE
+295 A
-302 QVAETTVDTRPK
+302 VDTRRK
-314 KHARPN
+314 KQARPDKN
-320 KKRDFIGDEEDG
+320 RDDYDHEEDG
-332 PRKQQRNRNSQN
+332 PRKQQKNRSSQN
-344 QVRNQRTSNW
+344 QVRNQKNSNW

-359 NKKGKTNQ
+359 NKKGNNKNNRNQ
-367 PIKPVTERKF
+367 TPKPVTERKF

-384 EYTAGMTV
+384 EYTDGMTV

-406 VKKLFL
+406 VKKLFM

-422 LDGDT
+422 LDGET
-427 IELLMVNYGIE
+427 IELLMVDYGIE
-438 PKEKV
+438 AKQKV

-452 FFVEEGYLNEDA
+452 FFVEDGYLNEDELV
-464 MTERPPV
+464 ERPPV

-509 QIEEAGKKITFLDTP
+509 QIVENGKKITFLDTP

-536 ASVTDLTILVVAADD
+536 ASVTDITILVVAADD

-583 NPERVIGELAEHGVI
+583 NPERVIGELAEHGVM
-598 STAWGGESEFV
+598 STAWGGDSEFV

-616 QNIDELLETVLLVA
+616 QNIEELLETVLLVA
-630 EIQELKADATVRA
+630 EIQELKADPTVRA
-643 IGTVIEAHLDKGK
+643 IGTVIEARLDKGK

-672 DPIVAGNTFGRVRAM
+672 DPIVVGNTFGRVRAM

-734 RAKRALLKQ
+734 RAKRALMKQ

-754 LFDTLKAGEVKSV
+754 LFDTLKAGELKSV

-782 ASSLQ
+782 SASLQ
-787 KIEVEGVKVNIVH
+787 KIDVEGVKVTIVH

-813 AAASNALIIGFNVRP
+813 AEASNAFIVGFNVRP
-828 TAEARSQA
+828 TPQARQQAEA
-836 ETDDVEVRLHSIIY
+836 DDVEIRLHSIIY
-850 KVIEEMEDA
+850 KVIEEMEEA

-866 EYEEKIIGEAIV
+866 EFEEKVIGEAVI

-895 IRGKITRDSSVRVI
+895 INGKVARDSKVRVI
-909 RDGVVVF
+909 RDGVVIY
-916 DGQLASLKHYKDDV
+916 DGELASLKHYKDDV
-930 KEVGNAQEGGLMI
+930 KEVTNGREGGLMI
-943 ENYNDLRVDD
+943 DGYNDIKMDD
-953 TIEAYIME
+953 VIEAYVME
-961 EIKK
+961 EIKR

>member
-1 MSKKRLNEIAREIG
+1 MSKKRLYEIAKELG
-15 VSSKEVVAKAQE
+15 KESKEVVARAKE
-27 LGFDVKSHASSVDD
+27 LGLDVKSHSSSV
-41 ASAKRLAE
+41 E
-49 SFGAKQPVQ
+49 
-58 ANSVEAV
+58 EAV
-65 TRVAEVPKVETAKVE
+65 AAKIAASFKSAAPKVEAKPAEPKASTE
-80 KVATSEPVSKEVLK
+80 KKAEKSEPAKPAVAKE
-94 VETAKVEKV
+94 EAKPAAAV
-103 ATSEP
+103 APKEERVAP
-108 VSKEVPKVTGTQT
+108 VK
-121 TAHRPQSRNF
+121 PQSRNF

-143 AKRAQGQQGKAGQQA
+143 
-158 KNGQERRDNRQQGQ
+158 ERRKQNKGNNRDHQQNGNRQKNDDRNGGKQGQ
-172 GRPNNDRNERNDP
+172 GN
-185 REPRHDKRTED
+185 
-196 RKENRFAD
+196 
-204 RREGRDNRRQDN
+204 RDNRRFNDQAKKQQ
-216 RSGQQNG
+216 GQQNRG
-223 FGRKQEVKKV
+223 NDRRKQEDKRPNQSGPRV
-233 EKPKIDFK
+233 DFK

-251 NADFA
+251 NAEYA
-256 RTSEER
+256 RSSEER
-262 FRQAQEAKKQPKKP
+262 FKQSQAAKEALAQANKRKEPEEIFEEAAKLAEQVQQVQPVV
-276 KEVKFEE
+276 EVAPAAKE
-283 PVVESKPFVKPT
+283 PVV
-295 PVATVSE
+295 
-302 QVAETTVDTRPK
+302 DTRRK
-314 KHARPN
+314 KQARPD
-320 KKRDFIGDEEDG
+320 KERDDFDHEEDG
-332 PRKQQRNRNSQN
+332 PRKQQKNRSSQN
-344 QVRNQRTSNW
+344 QVRNQKNSNW

-359 NKKGKTNQ
+359 NKKGNNKNNRNQ
-367 PIKPVTERKF
+367 APKPVTERKF

-384 EYTAGMTV
+384 EYTDGMTV

-406 VKKLFL
+406 VKKLFM

-422 LDGDT
+422 LDGET
-427 IELLMVNYGIE
+427 IELLMVDYGIE
-438 PKEKV
+438 AKQKV

-452 FFVEEGYLNEDA
+452 FFVEDGYLNEDELV
-464 MTERPPV
+464 ERPPV

-509 QIEEAGKKITFLDTP
+509 QIEENGKKITFLDTP

-536 ASVTDLTILVVAADD
+536 ASVTDITILVVAADD

-583 NPERVIGELAEHGVI
+583 NPERVIGELAEHGVM
-598 STAWGGESEFV
+598 STAWGGDSEFV

-630 EIQELKADATVRA
+630 EIQELKADPTVRA
-643 IGTVIEAHLDKGK
+643 IGTVIEARLDKGK

-672 DPIVAGNTFGRVRAM
+672 DPIVVGNTFGRVRAM

-734 RAKRALLKQ
+734 RAKRALMKQ

-754 LFDTLKAGEVKSV
+754 LFDTLKAGELKSV

-782 ASSLQ
+782 SASLQ
-787 KIEVEGVKVNIVH
+787 KIDVEGVKVTIVH
-800 SAVGAINESDVTL
+800 AAVGAINESDVTL
-813 AAASNALIIGFNVRP
+813 AEASNAFIVGFNVRP
-828 TAEARSQA
+828 TPQARQQAEA
-836 ETDDVEVRLHSIIY
+836 DDVEIRLHSIIY
-850 KVIEEMEDA
+850 KVIEEMEEA

-866 EYEEKIIGEAIV
+866 EFEEKVIGEAII

-895 IRGKITRDSSVRVI
+895 TSGKVTRDSKVRVI
-909 RDGVVVF
+909 RDGVVIY
-916 DGQLASLKHYKDDV
+916 DGELASLKHYKDDV
-930 KEVGNAQEGGLMI
+930 KEVTNGREGGLMI
-943 ENYNDLRVDD
+943 DGYNDIKTDD
-953 TIEAYIME
+953 VIEAYVME
-961 EIKK
+961 EIKR

>member
-1 MSKKRLNEIAREIG
+1 MSKKRLYEIAKELG
-15 VSSKEVVAKAQE
+15 KESKEVVARAKE
-27 LGFDVKSHASSVDD
+27 LGLDVKSHSSSV
-41 ASAKRLAE
+41 E
-49 SFGAKQPVQ
+49 
-58 ANSVEAV
+58 EAV
-65 TRVAEVPKVETAKVE
+65 AAKIAASFKPAAAPKVEAKPAAPKVSAEKKAEKSEPAKPAVAKEEAKPAEPVAPKTE
-80 KVATSEPVSKEVLK
+80 KVA
-94 VETAKVEKV
+94 AK
-103 ATSEP
+103 
-108 VSKEVPKVTGTQT
+108 
-121 TAHRPQSRNF
+121 PQSRNF

-143 AKRAQGQQGKAGQQA
+143 ERRKQNKGNNRDQQQNGNRQKNDGRNGGKQGQS
-158 KNGQERRDNRQQGQ
+158 N
-172 GRPNNDRNERNDP
+172 
-185 REPRHDKRTED
+185 
-196 RKENRFAD
+196 
-204 RREGRDNRRQDN
+204 RDNRRFNDQAKKQQ
-216 RSGQQNG
+216 GQQKRRNE
-223 FGRKQEVKKV
+223 RRQQEDKRSNQVA
-233 EKPKIDFK
+233 PRIDFK

-251 NADFA
+251 NAEYA
-256 RTSEER
+256 RSSEER
-262 FRQAQEAKKQPKKP
+262 FKQYQAAKEALAQANKRKEPEEIFEEAAKLAEQAQQVQA
-276 KEVKFEE
+276 
-283 PVVESKPFVKPT
+283 VVEVVPEKKEP
-295 PVATVSE
+295 A
-302 QVAETTVDTRPK
+302 VDTRRK
-314 KHARPN
+314 KQARPDKN
-320 KKRDFIGDEEDG
+320 RDDYDHEEDG
-332 PRKQQRNRNSQN
+332 PRKQQKNRSSQN
-344 QVRNQRTSNW
+344 QVRNQKNSNW

-359 NKKGKTNQ
+359 NKKGNNKNNRNQ
-367 PIKPVTERKF
+367 TPKPVTERKF

-384 EYTAGMTV
+384 EYTDGMTV

-406 VKKLFL
+406 VKKLFM

-422 LDGDT
+422 LDGET
-427 IELLMVNYGIE
+427 IELLMVDYGIE
-438 PKEKV
+438 AKQKV

-452 FFVEEGYLNEDA
+452 FFVEDGYLNEDELV
-464 MTERPPV
+464 ERPPV
-471 VTIMGHVDH
+471 VTIMGHIDH

-509 QIEEAGKKITFLDTP
+509 QIVENGKKITFLDTP

-536 ASVTDLTILVVAADD
+536 ASVTDITILVVAADD

-583 NPERVIGELAEHGVI
+583 NPERVIGELAEHGVM
-598 STAWGGESEFV
+598 STAWGGDSEFV

-616 QNIDELLETVLLVA
+616 QNIEELLETVLLVA
-630 EIQELKADATVRA
+630 EIQELKADPTVRA
-643 IGTVIEAHLDKGK
+643 IGTVIEARLDKGK

-672 DPIVAGNTFGRVRAM
+672 DPIVVGNTFGRVRAM

-734 RAKRALLKQ
+734 RAKRALMKQ

-754 LFDTLKAGEVKSV
+754 LFDTLKAGELKSV

-782 ASSLQ
+782 SASLQ
-787 KIEVEGVKVNIVH
+787 KIDVEGVKVTIVH

-813 AAASNALIIGFNVRP
+813 AEASNAFIVGFNVRP
-828 TAEARSQA
+828 TPQARQQAEA
-836 ETDDVEVRLHSIIY
+836 DDVEIRLHSIIY
-850 KVIEEMEDA
+850 KVIEEMEEA

-866 EYEEKIIGEAIV
+866 EFEEKVIGEAVI

-895 IRGKITRDSSVRVI
+895 INGKVARDSKVRVI
-909 RDGVVVF
+909 RDGVVIY
-916 DGQLASLKHYKDDV
+916 DGELASLKHYKDDV
-930 KEVGNAQEGGLMI
+930 KEVTNGREGGLMI
-943 ENYNDLRVDD
+943 DGYNDIKMDD
-953 TIEAYIME
+953 VIEAYVME
-961 EIKK
+961 EIKR

>member
-1 MSKKRLNEIAREIG
+1 MSKKRLYEIAKELG
-15 VSSKEVVAKAQE
+15 KESKEVVARAKE
-27 LGFDVKSHASSVDD
+27 LGLDVKSHSSSVEEAA
-41 ASAKRLAE
+41 ASKIVA
-49 SFGAKQPVQ
+49 SFKPAP
-58 ANSVEAV
+58 A
-65 TRVAEVPKVETAKVE
+65 PKVESKPVAPKPVVTKEEAKPAAAVAPKEE
-80 KVATSEPVSKEVLK
+80 KVAP
-94 VETAKVEKV
+94 AK
-103 ATSEP
+103 
-108 VSKEVPKVTGTQT
+108 
-121 TAHRPQSRNF
+121 PQSRNF

-143 AKRAQGQQGKAGQQA
+143 
-158 KNGQERRDNRQQGQ
+158 ERRKQNKGNNRDHQQNGNRQKNDNRNGGKQGQ
-172 GRPNNDRNERNDP
+172 GN
-185 REPRHDKRTED
+185 
-196 RKENRFAD
+196 
-204 RREGRDNRRQDN
+204 RDNRRFNDQGKKQQ
-216 RSGQQNG
+216 GQQNRG
-223 FGRKQEVKKV
+223 NDRRQQEDKR
-233 EKPKIDFK
+233 PNQAGPRIDFK

-251 NADFA
+251 NAEYA
-256 RTSEER
+256 RSSEER
-262 FRQAQEAKKQPKKP
+262 FKQSQAAKEALAQANKRKEPEEIFEEAAKLAEQAQPVQPVVEVAPAAK
-276 KEVKFEE
+276 E
-283 PVVESKPFVKPT
+283 PVV
-295 PVATVSE
+295 
-302 QVAETTVDTRPK
+302 DTRRK
-314 KHARPN
+314 KQARPD
-320 KKRDFIGDEEDG
+320 KDRDDYDHEEDG
-332 PRKQQRNRNSQN
+332 PRKQQKNRSSQN
-344 QVRNQRTSNW
+344 QVRNQRNSNW

-359 NKKGKTNQ
+359 NKKGNKQNNRNQ
-367 PIKPVTERKF
+367 APKPVTERKF

-384 EYTAGMTV
+384 EYTDGMTV

-406 VKKLFL
+406 VKKLFM

-422 LDGDT
+422 LDGET
-427 IELLMVNYGIE
+427 IELLMVDYGIE
-438 PKEKV
+438 AKQKV

-452 FFVEEGYLNEDA
+452 FFAEEGYLNEDELV
-464 MTERPPV
+464 ERPPV

-495 TGEAGGITQHIGAY
+495 TGEAGGITQHIGAH
-509 QIEEAGKKITFLDTP
+509 QIEENGKKITFLDTP

-536 ASVTDLTILVVAADD
+536 ASVTDITILVVAADD

-583 NPERVIGELAEHGVI
+583 NPERVIGELAEHGVM
-598 STAWGGESEFV
+598 STAWGGDSEFV

-616 QNIDELLETVLLVA
+616 QNIDELLETVLLVG
-630 EIQELKADATVRA
+630 EIQELKADPTVRA
-643 IGTVIEAHLDKGK
+643 IGTVIEARLDKGK

-672 DPIVAGNTFGRVRAM
+672 DPIVVGNTFGRVRAM

-734 RAKRALLKQ
+734 RAKRALMKQ

-754 LFDTLKAGEVKSV
+754 LFDTLKAGELKSV

-782 ASSLQ
+782 SASLQ
-787 KIEVEGVKVNIVH
+787 KIDVEGVKVTIVH

-813 AAASNALIIGFNVRP
+813 AEASNAFIVGFNVRP
-828 TAEARSQA
+828 TPQARQQAEA
-836 ETDDVEVRLHSIIY
+836 DDVEIRLHSIIY
-850 KVIEEMEDA
+850 KVIEEMEEA

-866 EYEEKIIGEAIV
+866 EFKEKVIGEAII

-895 IRGKITRDSSVRVI
+895 TSGKVTRDSKVRVI
-909 RDGVVVF
+909 RDGVVIY
-916 DGQLASLKHYKDDV
+916 DGALASLKHYKDDV
-930 KEVGNAQEGGLMI
+930 KEVTNGREGGLMI
-943 ENYNDLRVDD
+943 DGYNDIKMDD
-953 TIEAYIME
+953 VIEAYIME
-961 EIKK
+961 EIKR

>member
-1 MSKKRLNEIAREIG
+1 MSKKRLYEIAKELG
-15 VSSKEVVAKAQE
+15 KESKEVVARAKE
-27 LGFDVKSHASSVDD
+27 LGLDVKSHSSSV
-41 ASAKRLAE
+41 E
-49 SFGAKQPVQ
+49 
-58 ANSVEAV
+58 EAV
-65 TRVAEVPKVETAKVE
+65 AAKIAASFKPAAAPKVEAKPAAPKVSAEKKAEKSEPAKPAVAKEEAKPAEPVAPKTE
-80 KVATSEPVSKEVLK
+80 KVA
-94 VETAKVEKV
+94 AK
-103 ATSEP
+103 
-108 VSKEVPKVTGTQT
+108 
-121 TAHRPQSRNF
+121 PQSRNF

-143 AKRAQGQQGKAGQQA
+143 
-158 KNGQERRDNRQQGQ
+158 ERRKQNKGNNRDQQQNGNRQKNDGRNGGKQGQ
-172 GRPNNDRNERNDP
+172 GN
-185 REPRHDKRTED
+185 
-196 RKENRFAD
+196 
-204 RREGRDNRRQDN
+204 RDNRRFNDQAKKQQ
-216 RSGQQNG
+216 GQQNRG
-223 FGRKQEVKKV
+223 NERRQQEDKRPNQAAPRV
-233 EKPKIDFK
+233 DFK

-251 NADFA
+251 NAEYA
-256 RTSEER
+256 RSSEER
-262 FRQAQEAKKQPKKP
+262 FKQYQAAKEALAQANKRKEPEEIFEEAAKLAEQAQQEQQVQA
-276 KEVKFEE
+276 
-283 PVVESKPFVKPT
+283 VVELA
-295 PVATVSE
+295 PVAKE
-302 QVAETTVDTRPK
+302 APVDTRRK
-314 KHARPN
+314 KQARPDKN
-320 KKRDFIGDEEDG
+320 RDDYDHEEDG
-332 PRKQQRNRNSQN
+332 PRKQQKNRSSQN
-344 QVRNQRTSNW
+344 QVRNQKNSNW

-359 NKKGKTNQ
+359 NKKGNNKNNRNQ
-367 PIKPVTERKF
+367 TPKPVTERKF

-384 EYTAGMTV
+384 EYTDGMTV

-406 VKKLFL
+406 VKKLFM

-422 LDGDT
+422 LDGET
-427 IELLMVNYGIE
+427 IELLMVDYGIE
-438 PKEKV
+438 AKQKV

-452 FFVEEGYLNEDA
+452 FFVEDGYLNENELV
-464 MTERPPV
+464 ERPPV

-509 QIEEAGKKITFLDTP
+509 QIVENGKKITFLDTP

-536 ASVTDLTILVVAADD
+536 ASVTDITILVVAADD

-583 NPERVIGELAEHGVI
+583 TPERVIGELAEHGVM
-598 STAWGGESEFV
+598 STAWGGDSEFV

-616 QNIDELLETVLLVA
+616 QNIEELLETVLLVA
-630 EIQELKADATVRA
+630 EIQELKADPTVRA
-643 IGTVIEAHLDKGK
+643 IGTVIEARLDKGK

-672 DPIVAGNTFGRVRAM
+672 DPIVVGNTFGRVRAM

-734 RAKRALLKQ
+734 RAKRALMKQ

-754 LFDTLKAGEVKSV
+754 LFDTLKAGELKSV

-782 ASSLQ
+782 SASLQ
-787 KIEVEGVKVNIVH
+787 KIDVEGVKVTIVH

-813 AAASNALIIGFNVRP
+813 AEASNAFIVGFNVRP
-828 TAEARSQA
+828 TPQARQQAEA
-836 ETDDVEVRLHSIIY
+836 DDVEIRLHSIIY
-850 KVIEEMEDA
+850 KVIEEMEEA

-866 EYEEKIIGEAIV
+866 EFEEKVIGEAVI

-895 IRGKITRDSSVRVI
+895 INGKVARDSKVRVI
-909 RDGVVVF
+909 RDGVVIY
-916 DGQLASLKHYKDDV
+916 DGELASLKHYKDDV
-930 KEVGNAQEGGLMI
+930 KEVTNGREGGLMI
-943 ENYNDLRVDD
+943 DGYNDIKMDD
-953 TIEAYIME
+953 VIEAYVME
-961 EIKK
+961 EIKR

>member
-1 MSKKRLNEIAREIG
+1 MSKKRLYEIAKELG
-15 VSSKEVVAKAQE
+15 KESKEVVARAKE
-27 LGFDVKSHASSVDD
+27 LGLDVKSHSSSV
-41 ASAKRLAE
+41 E
-49 SFGAKQPVQ
+49 
-58 ANSVEAV
+58 EAV
-65 TRVAEVPKVETAKVE
+65 AAKIAASFKPAAAPKVEAKPAAPKVSAEKKAEKSEPAKPAVAKEEAKPAEPVAPKTE
-80 KVATSEPVSKEVLK
+80 KVA
-94 VETAKVEKV
+94 AK
-103 ATSEP
+103 
-108 VSKEVPKVTGTQT
+108 
-121 TAHRPQSRNF
+121 PQSRNF

-143 AKRAQGQQGKAGQQA
+143 ERRKQNKGNNRDQQQNGNRQKNDGRNGGKQGQS
-158 KNGQERRDNRQQGQ
+158 N
-172 GRPNNDRNERNDP
+172 
-185 REPRHDKRTED
+185 
-196 RKENRFAD
+196 
-204 RREGRDNRRQDN
+204 RDNRRFNDQAKKQQ
-216 RSGQQNG
+216 GQQKRRNE
-223 FGRKQEVKKV
+223 RRQQEDKRSNQVA
-233 EKPKIDFK
+233 PRIDFK

-251 NADFA
+251 NAEYA
-256 RTSEER
+256 RSSEER
-262 FRQAQEAKKQPKKP
+262 FKQYQAAKEALAQANKRKEPEEIFEEAAKLAEQAQQVQA
-276 KEVKFEE
+276 
-283 PVVESKPFVKPT
+283 VVEVVPEKKEP
-295 PVATVSE
+295 A
-302 QVAETTVDTRPK
+302 VDTRRK
-314 KHARPN
+314 KQARPDKN
-320 KKRDFIGDEEDG
+320 RDDYDHEEDG
-332 PRKQQRNRNSQN
+332 PRKQQKNRSSQN
-344 QVRNQRTSNW
+344 QVRNQKNSNW

-359 NKKGKTNQ
+359 NKKGNNKNNRNQ
-367 PIKPVTERKF
+367 TPKPVTERKF

-384 EYTAGMTV
+384 EYTDGMTV

-406 VKKLFL
+406 VKKLFM

-422 LDGDT
+422 LDGET
-427 IELLMVNYGIE
+427 IELLMVDYGIE
-438 PKEKV
+438 AKQKV

-452 FFVEEGYLNEDA
+452 FFVEDGYLNEDELV
-464 MTERPPV
+464 ERPPV

-509 QIEEAGKKITFLDTP
+509 QIVENGKKITFLDTP

-536 ASVTDLTILVVAADD
+536 ASVTDITILVVAADD

-583 NPERVIGELAEHGVI
+583 NPERVIGELAEHGVM
-598 STAWGGESEFV
+598 STAWGGDSEFV

-616 QNIDELLETVLLVA
+616 QNIEELLETVLLVA
-630 EIQELKADATVRA
+630 EIQELKADPTVRA
-643 IGTVIEAHLDKGK
+643 IGTVIEARLDKGK

-672 DPIVAGNTFGRVRAM
+672 DPIVVGNTFGRVRAM

-734 RAKRALLKQ
+734 RAKRALMKQ

-754 LFDTLKAGEVKSV
+754 LFDTLKAGELKSV

-782 ASSLQ
+782 SASLQ
-787 KIEVEGVKVNIVH
+787 KIDVEGVKVTIVH

-813 AAASNALIIGFNVRP
+813 AEASNAFIVGFNVRP
-828 TAEARSQA
+828 TPQARQQAEA
-836 ETDDVEVRLHSIIY
+836 DDVEIRLHSIIY
-850 KVIEEMEDA
+850 NVIEEMEEA

-866 EYEEKIIGEAIV
+866 EFEEKVIGEAVI

-895 IRGKITRDSSVRVI
+895 INGKVARDSKVRVI
-909 RDGVVVF
+909 RDGVVIY
-916 DGQLASLKHYKDDV
+916 DGELASLKHYKDDV
-930 KEVGNAQEGGLMI
+930 KEVTNGREGGLMI
-943 ENYNDLRVDD
+943 DGYNDIKMDD
-953 TIEAYIME
+953 VIEAYVME
-961 EIKK
+961 EIKR

>member
-1 MSKKRLNEIAREIG
+1 MSKKRLYEIAKELG
-15 VSSKEVVAKAQE
+15 KESKEVVARAKE
-27 LGFDVKSHASSVDD
+27 LGLDVKSHSSSV
-41 ASAKRLAE
+41 E
-49 SFGAKQPVQ
+49 
-58 ANSVEAV
+58 EAV
-65 TRVAEVPKVETAKVE
+65 AVKIAASFKPAAAPKVEAKPAAPKVSAEKKAEKSEPAKPAVAKEEAKPAEPVAPKTE
-80 KVATSEPVSKEVLK
+80 KVAVK
-94 VETAKVEKV
+94 
-103 ATSEP
+103 
-108 VSKEVPKVTGTQT
+108 
-121 TAHRPQSRNF
+121 PQSRNF

-143 AKRAQGQQGKAGQQA
+143 ERRKQNKGNNRDQQQNGNRQKNDGRNGGKQGQS
-158 KNGQERRDNRQQGQ
+158 N
-172 GRPNNDRNERNDP
+172 
-185 REPRHDKRTED
+185 
-196 RKENRFAD
+196 
-204 RREGRDNRRQDN
+204 RDNRRFNDQAKKQQ
-216 RSGQQNG
+216 GQQKRRNE
-223 FGRKQEVKKV
+223 RRQQEDKRSNQAA
-233 EKPKIDFK
+233 PRIDFK

-251 NADFA
+251 NAEYA
-256 RTSEER
+256 RSSEER
-262 FRQAQEAKKQPKKP
+262 FKQYQAAKEALAQANKRKEPEEIFEEAAKLAEQAQQVQA
-276 KEVKFEE
+276 
-283 PVVESKPFVKPT
+283 VVEVVPEKKEP
-295 PVATVSE
+295 A
-302 QVAETTVDTRPK
+302 VDTRRK
-314 KHARPN
+314 KQARPDKN
-320 KKRDFIGDEEDG
+320 RDDYDHEEDG
-332 PRKQQRNRNSQN
+332 PRKQQKNRSSQN
-344 QVRNQRTSNW
+344 QVRNQKNSNW

-359 NKKGKTNQ
+359 NKKGNNKNNRNQ
-367 PIKPVTERKF
+367 TPKPVTERKF

-384 EYTAGMTV
+384 EYTDGMTV

-406 VKKLFL
+406 VKKLFM

-422 LDGDT
+422 LDGET
-427 IELLMVNYGIE
+427 IELLMVDYGIE
-438 PKEKV
+438 AKQKV

-452 FFVEEGYLNEDA
+452 FFVEDGYLNEDELV
-464 MTERPPV
+464 ERPPV

-509 QIEEAGKKITFLDTP
+509 QIVENGKKITFLDTP

-536 ASVTDLTILVVAADD
+536 ASVTDITILVVAADD

-583 NPERVIGELAEHGVI
+583 NPERVIGELAEHGVM
-598 STAWGGESEFV
+598 STAWGGDSEFV

-616 QNIDELLETVLLVA
+616 QNIEELLETVLLVA
-630 EIQELKADATVRA
+630 EIQELKADPTVRA
-643 IGTVIEAHLDKGK
+643 IGTVIEARLDKGK

-665 QGTLNVQ
+665 QGTLNVH
-672 DPIVAGNTFGRVRAM
+672 DPIVVGNTFGRVRAM

-734 RAKRALLKQ
+734 RAKRALMKQ

-754 LFDTLKAGEVKSV
+754 LFDTLKAGELKSV

-782 ASSLQ
+782 SASLQ
-787 KIEVEGVKVNIVH
+787 KIDVEGVKVTIVH

-813 AAASNALIIGFNVRP
+813 AEASNAFIVGFNVRP
-828 TAEARSQA
+828 TPQARQQAEA
-836 ETDDVEVRLHSIIY
+836 DDVEIRLHSIIY
-850 KVIEEMEDA
+850 KVIEEMEEA

-866 EYEEKIIGEAIV
+866 EFEEKVIGEAVI

-895 IRGKITRDSSVRVI
+895 INGKVARDSKVRVI
-909 RDGVVVF
+909 RDGVVIY
-916 DGQLASLKHYKDDV
+916 DGELASLKHYKDDV
-930 KEVGNAQEGGLMI
+930 KEVTNGREGGLMI
-943 ENYNDLRVDD
+943 DGYNDIKMDD
-953 TIEAYIME
+953 VIEAYVME
-961 EIKK
+961 EIKR

>member
-1 MSKKRLNEIAREIG
+1 MYEIAKELG
-15 VSSKEVVAKAQE
+15 KESKEVVARAKE
-27 LGFDVKSHASSVDD
+27 LGLDVKSHSSSVEEAVAAKIAASFKPAAAPKEEAKPAAPK
-41 ASAKRLAE
+41 ASAEKKAE
-49 SFGAKQPVQ
+49 K
-58 ANSVEAV
+58 
-65 TRVAEVPKVETAKVE
+65 
-80 KVATSEPVSKEVLK
+80 SEPAKPAVAKE
-94 VETAKVEKV
+94 EAKP
-103 ATSEP
+103 AEP
-108 VSKEVPKVTGTQT
+108 VAPK
-121 TAHRPQSRNF
+121 AEKAAAKPQSRNF

-143 AKRAQGQQGKAGQQA
+143 
-158 KNGQERRDNRQQGQ
+158 ERRKQNKGNNRDQQQNGNRQKNDGRNGGKQGQ
-172 GRPNNDRNERNDP
+172 GN
-185 REPRHDKRTED
+185 
-196 RKENRFAD
+196 
-204 RREGRDNRRQDN
+204 RDNRRFNDQAKKQQ
-216 RSGQQNG
+216 GQQNRG
-223 FGRKQEVKKV
+223 NERRQQEDKR
-233 EKPKIDFK
+233 PNQAAPRIDFK

-251 NADFA
+251 NAEYA
-256 RTSEER
+256 RSSEER
-262 FRQAQEAKKQPKKP
+262 FKQTQAAKEALAQANKRKEPEEIFEEVAKLAEQAQQAQQ
-276 KEVKFEE
+276 VQA
-283 PVVESKPFVKPT
+283 VVEVVPEKKEP
-295 PVATVSE
+295 A
-302 QVAETTVDTRPK
+302 VDTRRK
-314 KHARPN
+314 KQARPDKN
-320 KKRDFIGDEEDG
+320 RDDYDHEEDG
-332 PRKQQRNRNSQN
+332 PRKQQKNRSSQN
-344 QVRNQRTSNW
+344 QVRNQKNSNW

-359 NKKGKTNQ
+359 NKKGNNKNNRNQ
-367 PIKPVTERKF
+367 TPKPVTERKF

-384 EYTAGMTV
+384 EYTDGMTV

-406 VKKLFL
+406 VKKLFM

-422 LDGDT
+422 LDGET
-427 IELLMVNYGIE
+427 IELLMVDYGIE
-438 PKEKV
+438 AKQKV

-452 FFVEEGYLNEDA
+452 FFAEEGYLNEDELV
-464 MTERPPV
+464 ERPPV

-509 QIEEAGKKITFLDTP
+509 QIEENGKKITFLDTP

-536 ASVTDLTILVVAADD
+536 ASVTDITILVVAADD

-583 NPERVIGELAEHGVI
+583 NPERVIGELAEHGVM
-598 STAWGGESEFV
+598 STAWGGDSEFV

-630 EIQELKADATVRA
+630 EIQELKADPTVRA
-643 IGTVIEAHLDKGK
+643 IGTVIEARLDKGK

-672 DPIVAGNTFGRVRAM
+672 DPIVVGNTFGRVRAM

-734 RAKRALLKQ
+734 RAKRALMKQ

-754 LFDTLKAGEVKSV
+754 LFDTLKAGELKSV

-782 ASSLQ
+782 SASLQ
-787 KIEVEGVKVNIVH
+787 KIDVEGVKVTIVH

-813 AAASNALIIGFNVRP
+813 AEASNAFIVGFNVRP
-828 TAEARSQA
+828 TPQARQQAEA
-836 ETDDVEVRLHSIIY
+836 DDVEIRLHSIIY
-850 KVIEEMEDA
+850 KVIEEMEEA

-866 EYEEKIIGEAIV
+866 EFKEKVIGEAII

-895 IRGKITRDSSVRVI
+895 TSGKVTRDSKVRVI
-909 RDGVVVF
+909 RDGVVIY
-916 DGQLASLKHYKDDV
+916 DGALASLKHYKDDV
-930 KEVGNAQEGGLMI
+930 KEVTNGREGGLMI
-943 ENYNDLRVDD
+943 DGYNDIKMDD
-953 TIEAYIME
+953 VIEAYVME
-961 EIKK
+961 EIKR

>member
-1 MSKKRLNEIAREIG
+1 MSKKRLYEIAKELG
-15 VSSKEVVAKAQE
+15 KESKEVVARAKE
-27 LGFDVKSHASSVDD
+27 LGLDVKSHSSSV
-41 ASAKRLAE
+41 E
-49 SFGAKQPVQ
+49 
-58 ANSVEAV
+58 EAV
-65 TRVAEVPKVETAKVE
+65 AAKIAASFKPAAAPKVEAKPAAPKESAEKKAEKSEPAKPAEPVAPKTE
-80 KVATSEPVSKEVLK
+80 KVA
-94 VETAKVEKV
+94 AK
-103 ATSEP
+103 
-108 VSKEVPKVTGTQT
+108 
-121 TAHRPQSRNF
+121 PQSRNF

-143 AKRAQGQQGKAGQQA
+143 
-158 KNGQERRDNRQQGQ
+158 ERRKQNKGNNRDQQKGNHQKNDNRNGGKQGQ
-172 GRPNNDRNERNDP
+172 GN
-185 REPRHDKRTED
+185 
-196 RKENRFAD
+196 
-204 RREGRDNRRQDN
+204 RDNRRFNDQAKKQQ
-216 RSGQQNG
+216 GQQNRG
-223 FGRKQEVKKV
+223 NERRQQEDKRPNQAAPRV
-233 EKPKIDFK
+233 DFK

-251 NADFA
+251 NAEYA
-256 RTSEER
+256 RSSEER
-262 FRQAQEAKKQPKKP
+262 FKQYQAAKEALAQANKRKEPEEIFEEVAKLAEQAQQEQQVQA
-276 KEVKFEE
+276 
-283 PVVESKPFVKPT
+283 VVEVVPEKKE
-295 PVATVSE
+295 A
-302 QVAETTVDTRPK
+302 AVDTRRK
-314 KHARPN
+314 KQARPDKN
-320 KKRDFIGDEEDG
+320 RDDYDHEEDG
-332 PRKQQRNRNSQN
+332 PRKQQKNRSSQN
-344 QVRNQRTSNW
+344 QVRNQKNSNW

-359 NKKGKTNQ
+359 NKKGNNKNNRTQ
-367 PIKPVTERKF
+367 TPKPVTERKF

-384 EYTAGMTV
+384 EYTDGMTV

-406 VKKLFL
+406 VKKLFM

-422 LDGDT
+422 LDGET
-427 IELLMVNYGIE
+427 IELLMVDYGIE
-438 PKEKV
+438 AKQKV

-452 FFVEEGYLNEDA
+452 FFVEDGYLNEDKLV
-464 MTERPPV
+464 ERPPV

-509 QIEEAGKKITFLDTP
+509 QIEENGKKITFLDTP

-536 ASVTDLTILVVAADD
+536 ASVTDITILVVAADD

-583 NPERVIGELAEHGVI
+583 NPERVIGELAEHGVM
-598 STAWGGESEFV
+598 STAWGGDSEFV

-630 EIQELKADATVRA
+630 EIQELKADPTVRA
-643 IGTVIEAHLDKGK
+643 IGTVIEARLDKGK

-672 DPIVAGNTFGRVRAM
+672 DPIVVGNTFGRVRAM

-734 RAKRALLKQ
+734 RAKRALMKQ

-754 LFDTLKAGEVKSV
+754 LFDTLKAGELKSV

-782 ASSLQ
+782 SASLQ
-787 KIEVEGVKVNIVH
+787 KIDVEGVKVTIVH

-813 AAASNALIIGFNVRP
+813 AEASNAFIVGFNVRP
-828 TAEARSQA
+828 TPQARQQAEA
-836 ETDDVEVRLHSIIY
+836 DDVEIRLHSIIY
-850 KVIEEMEDA
+850 KVIEEMEEA

-866 EYEEKIIGEAIV
+866 EFEEKVIGEAII

-895 IRGKITRDSSVRVI
+895 TSGKVTRDSKVRVI
-909 RDGVVVF
+909 RDGVVIY
-916 DGQLASLKHYKDDV
+916 DGELASLKHYKDDV
-930 KEVGNAQEGGLMI
+930 KEVTNGREGGLMI
-943 ENYNDLRVDD
+943 DGYNDIKMDD
-953 TIEAYIME
+953 VIEAYIME
-961 EIKK
+961 EIKR

>member
-1 MSKKRLNEIAREIG
+1 MSKKKLYEIAKELG
-15 VSSKEVVAKAQE
+15 KESKEVVARAKE
-27 LGFDVKSHASSVDD
+27 LGLDVKSHSSSV
-41 ASAKRLAE
+41 E
-49 SFGAKQPVQ
+49 
-58 ANSVEAV
+58 EAV
-65 TRVAEVPKVETAKVE
+65 AAKIAASFKPAAAPKVEAKPAAPKVSAEKKAEKSEPAKPAVAKEEAKPAEPVAPKTE
-80 KVATSEPVSKEVLK
+80 KVAVK
-94 VETAKVEKV
+94 
-103 ATSEP
+103 
-108 VSKEVPKVTGTQT
+108 
-121 TAHRPQSRNF
+121 PQSRNF

-143 AKRAQGQQGKAGQQA
+143 ERRKQNKGNNRDQQQNGNRQKNDGRNGGKQGQS
-158 KNGQERRDNRQQGQ
+158 N
-172 GRPNNDRNERNDP
+172 
-185 REPRHDKRTED
+185 
-196 RKENRFAD
+196 
-204 RREGRDNRRQDN
+204 RDNRRFNDQAKKQQ
-216 RSGQQNG
+216 GQQKRRNE
-223 FGRKQEVKKV
+223 RRQQEDKRSNQAA
-233 EKPKIDFK
+233 PRIDFK

-251 NADFA
+251 NAEYA
-256 RTSEER
+256 RSSEER
-262 FRQAQEAKKQPKKP
+262 FKQYQAAKEALAQANKRKEPEEIFEEAAKLAEQAQQVQA
-276 KEVKFEE
+276 
-283 PVVESKPFVKPT
+283 VVEVVPEKKEP
-295 PVATVSE
+295 A
-302 QVAETTVDTRPK
+302 VDTRRK
-314 KHARPN
+314 KQARPDKN
-320 KKRDFIGDEEDG
+320 RDDYDHEEDG
-332 PRKQQRNRNSQN
+332 PRKQQKNRSSQN
-344 QVRNQRTSNW
+344 QVRNQKNSNW

-359 NKKGKTNQ
+359 NKKGNNKNNRNQ
-367 PIKPVTERKF
+367 TPKPVTERKF

-384 EYTAGMTV
+384 EYTDGMTV

-406 VKKLFL
+406 VKKLFM

-422 LDGDT
+422 LDGET
-427 IELLMVNYGIE
+427 IELLMVDYGIE
-438 PKEKV
+438 AKQKV

-452 FFVEEGYLNEDA
+452 FFVEDGYLNEDELV
-464 MTERPPV
+464 ERPPV

-509 QIEEAGKKITFLDTP
+509 QIVENGKKITFLDTP

-536 ASVTDLTILVVAADD
+536 ASVTDITILVVAADD

-583 NPERVIGELAEHGVI
+583 NPERVIGELAEHGVM
-598 STAWGGESEFV
+598 STAWGGDSEFV

-616 QNIDELLETVLLVA
+616 QNIEELLETVLLVA
-630 EIQELKADATVRA
+630 EIQELKADPTVRA
-643 IGTVIEAHLDKGK
+643 IGTVIEARLDKGK

-672 DPIVAGNTFGRVRAM
+672 DPIVVGNTFGRVRAM

-734 RAKRALLKQ
+734 RAKRALMKQ

-754 LFDTLKAGEVKSV
+754 LFDTLKAGELKSV

-782 ASSLQ
+782 SASLQ
-787 KIEVEGVKVNIVH
+787 KIDVEGVKVTIVH

-813 AAASNALIIGFNVRP
+813 AEASNAFIVGFNVRP
-828 TAEARSQA
+828 TPQARQQAEA
-836 ETDDVEVRLHSIIY
+836 DDVEIRLHSIIY
-850 KVIEEMEDA
+850 KVIEEMEEA

-866 EYEEKIIGEAIV
+866 EFEEKVIGEAVI

-895 IRGKITRDSSVRVI
+895 INGKVARDSKVRVI
-909 RDGVVVF
+909 RDGVVIY
-916 DGQLASLKHYKDDV
+916 DGELASLKHYKDDV
-930 KEVGNAQEGGLMI
+930 KEVTNGREGGLMI
-943 ENYNDLRVDD
+943 DGYNDIKMDD
-953 TIEAYIME
+953 VIEAYVME
-961 EIKK
+961 EIKR

>member
-1 MSKKRLNEIAREIG
+1 MSKKRLYEIAKELG
-15 VSSKEVVAKAQE
+15 KESKEVVARAKE
-27 LGFDVKSHASSVDD
+27 LGLDVKSHSSSV
-41 ASAKRLAE
+41 E
-49 SFGAKQPVQ
+49 
-58 ANSVEAV
+58 EAV
-65 TRVAEVPKVETAKVE
+65 AAKIAASFKPAAAPKVEAKPAAPKVSAEKKAEKSEPAKPAVAKEEAKPAEPVAPKTE
-80 KVATSEPVSKEVLK
+80 KVAVK
-94 VETAKVEKV
+94 
-103 ATSEP
+103 
-108 VSKEVPKVTGTQT
+108 
-121 TAHRPQSRNF
+121 PQSRNF

-143 AKRAQGQQGKAGQQA
+143 ERRKQNKGNNRDQQQNGNRQKNDGRNGGKQGQS
-158 KNGQERRDNRQQGQ
+158 N
-172 GRPNNDRNERNDP
+172 
-185 REPRHDKRTED
+185 
-196 RKENRFAD
+196 
-204 RREGRDNRRQDN
+204 RDNRRFNDQAKKQQ
-216 RSGQQNG
+216 GQQKRRNE
-223 FGRKQEVKKV
+223 RRQQEDKRSNQAA
-233 EKPKIDFK
+233 PRIDFK

-251 NADFA
+251 NAEYA
-256 RTSEER
+256 RSSEER
-262 FRQAQEAKKQPKKP
+262 FKQYQAAKEALAQANKRKEPEEIFEEAAKLAEQAQQVQA
-276 KEVKFEE
+276 
-283 PVVESKPFVKPT
+283 VVEVVPEKKEP
-295 PVATVSE
+295 A
-302 QVAETTVDTRPK
+302 VDTRRK
-314 KHARPN
+314 KQARPDKN
-320 KKRDFIGDEEDG
+320 RDDYDHEEDG
-332 PRKQQRNRNSQN
+332 PRKQQKNRSSQN
-344 QVRNQRTSNW
+344 QVRNQKNSNW

-359 NKKGKTNQ
+359 NKKGNNKNNRNQ
-367 PIKPVTERKF
+367 TPKPVTERKF

-384 EYTAGMTV
+384 EYTDGMTV

-406 VKKLFL
+406 VKKLFM

-422 LDGDT
+422 LDGET
-427 IELLMVNYGIE
+427 IELLMVDYGIE
-438 PKEKV
+438 AKQKV

-452 FFVEEGYLNEDA
+452 FFVEDGYLNEDELV
-464 MTERPPV
+464 ERPPV

-509 QIEEAGKKITFLDTP
+509 QIVENGKKITFLDTP

-536 ASVTDLTILVVAADD
+536 ASVTDITILVVAADD

-583 NPERVIGELAEHGVI
+583 NPERVIGELAEHGVM
-598 STAWGGESEFV
+598 STAWGGDSEFV

-616 QNIDELLETVLLVA
+616 QNIEELLETVLLVA
-630 EIQELKADATVRA
+630 EIQELKADPTVRA
-643 IGTVIEAHLDKGK
+643 IGTVIEARLDKGK

-672 DPIVAGNTFGRVRAM
+672 DPIVVGNAFGRVRAM

-734 RAKRALLKQ
+734 RAKRALMKQ

-754 LFDTLKAGEVKSV
+754 LFDTLKAGELKSV

-782 ASSLQ
+782 SASLQ
-787 KIEVEGVKVNIVH
+787 KIDVEGVKVTIVH

-813 AAASNALIIGFNVRP
+813 AEASNAFIVGFNVRP
-828 TAEARSQA
+828 TPQARQQAEA
-836 ETDDVEVRLHSIIY
+836 DDVEIRLHSIIY
-850 KVIEEMEDA
+850 KVIEEMEEA

-866 EYEEKIIGEAIV
+866 EFEEKVIGEAVI

-895 IRGKITRDSSVRVI
+895 INGKVARDSKVRVI
-909 RDGVVVF
+909 RDGVVIY
-916 DGQLASLKHYKDDV
+916 DGELASLKHYKDDV
-930 KEVGNAQEGGLMI
+930 KEVTNGREGGLMI
-943 ENYNDLRVDD
+943 DGYNDIKMDD
-953 TIEAYIME
+953 VIEAYVME
-961 EIKK
+961 EIKR